1 MAEYIGSVK
10 KDDTDMLETT
20 FVQDGD
26 IRQMVVAP
34 KGTSVEELKKLARKQ
49 KLAPLYSPEYTKA
62 LNTALARRR
71 DPLPEPRPINFRDWR
86 PKKEEETNPIVTF
99 GKSAI
104 NQVSELTVG
113 TASMLY
119 AYGNEAGAQ
128 LAQDLHGEEL
138 SDEAREKWRK
148 EIEEIGR
155 KGWEKS
161 RAVKDM
167 FQFDNTPGE
176 SETAQNAGSLITPYL
191 LMGLGYLA
199 TGGVAPL
206 VALYGTSSGLGTI
219 ENARLK
225 GDTPKRALMRGVASG
240 FAEAGLER
248 VGANVMISS
257 ITNKR
262 LYPLMNRFVFPAW
275 GGVVQ
280 EGLQT
285 AKDMAINYDLEPVTA
300 DEALDQILT
309 ASMWGAFGELAG
321 TQIGYMRNREMIR
334 RSVEEKAL
342 AAGHDAKTA
351 KKIARAATPSV
362 NELAGD
368 ITETLRENNEQ
379 LEKFTFEQM
388 EEYEKSIELA
398 RNLPTEDAAAEV
410 QFYDGVKSVI
420 LKSGIDE
427 NEARRQA
434 SYWSLMVKNDYELA
448 KENGA
453 YQGNMAEF
461 QRDWLNL
468 NIANRTNV
476 RTVKIGNRVV
486 ETSAAMTEEEINEA
500 WQERNAERQMTAE
513 ERYREESQRGVL
525 FSKENLTTREDGYSI
540 ADDNEVV
547 DVVNIPD
554 NAVPDFKT
562 KTELRNWLIGK
573 FEEIGN
579 ITIESTGA
587 NVDFNKTAAQK
598 VVKNARN
605 RTNNIA
611 YPEIEK
617 IVSGAK
623 YSGFRSADEKHKG
636 KVRGQDVYHS
646 GVVYKGKPYSVE
658 FYVDVPLNAGAT
670 DNFAGNKI
678 RQIRIEPA
686 DTQVT
691 SESQNSF
698 AQAYGSIHNI
708 SLAVLRGKVNPARQK
723 NGKLFSKAYVSMK
736 QPLQGEYLDAE
747 RFEGTGE
754 GIMAHGW
761 GNYLLKDRVTNKVR
775 YFNRFNQQSV
785 TYQGKLVD
793 NLHKDGAIEKYANLL
808 EYYHGDKETVGE
820 EIEST
825 LRIANMHIEDAKR
838 KIEAYDGQ
846 LSEDRKKE
854 AKKRAE
860 KAQSYGDLGVSA
872 NMVFGEANT
881 FELYTDALWTLQQTE
896 RTKTLFEQM
905 QKLNPDDFEV
915 QNTAAQYEAEVPEDD
930 VLLDEQKPLSEQSDF
945 VKSILEKMN
954 KDSSA
959 KGFLDS
965 LRTFKTDED
974 IDGEDIYQKIAK
986 YMDEFILDADGNVA
1000 EYNDPFKQAS
1010 LLLAE
1015 NGIKGIKYDGKVDGE
1030 GYVIFDGKDV
1040 TDYNRL
1046 LSSRGETVQGTY
1058 DPSERLIE
1066 LFADAKPDTLTHELS
1081 HHFFQN
1087 HFRVA
1092 QEYGFSDYDR
1102 GVMKWLSKRGKH
1114 DITGFADMQDQDWE
1128 NLTEAFI
1135 RYLNTDTAP
1144 TIATRGLFQKAKEW
1158 VLGVYDDNRDYAS
1171 NEVKDFF
1178 DALVS
1183 REGTIPNLDNI
1194 IKNKADFEESIKQAL
1209 RGESATFRGM
1219 NRGELRKLRQATHTR
1234 VRRPG
1239 RTLEQELR
1247 ALGYRVDAVN
1257 RTLADEKGVVDDA
1270 RLAEILQEMGVLDNV
1285 DTETYEQTDALSAK
1299 MQDILANAATTY
1311 SPREAKIQQERDA
1324 SIRNQAEAQRF
1335 IDELLQNN
1343 QLGIKTIEEL
1353 DELLAK
1359 VVSKPDDV
1367 DIVKVNRNAIKYL
1380 QAKTAEMNKDYRE
1393 AIRQIRQ
1400 EEKVR
1405 RETQYQLQNR
1415 MKNFIRS
1422 LPVTGDHKASL
1433 MGNIQRVKDAES
1445 FEAVL
1450 NDVRR
1455 RAAGYIEQE
1464 QKQLNRR
1471 NIEETIKSTKPTKFR
1486 KQRYTYEDNKFFA
1499 ELRDI
1504 LKMSR
1509 AEALRAQEA
1518 FAGQIGLARADGEV
1532 PLGINISEYDRLK
1545 NLLYYYKI
1553 NGAESSLVALQD
1565 LATSLEELKAAAADK
1580 RLDEDTLKSEVRKK
1594 DKDELLEGINKYK
1607 ASNIFARGMAKIGT
1621 IRSAMSEYFG
1631 KEMADKWNLEPAF
1644 ERVNIFMRSRIKP
1657 VMDSAREIYG
1667 AAKASD
1673 FLNLMQNKSQKEFEL
1688 TDNDGDYD
1696 KLSIMDIADIYIGM
1710 KDPNTRANYYAAYEK
1725 FDDTM
1730 PTDRGQL
1737 RAAIETMSDEQLRE
1751 HMLTNNLGTLLSYLS
1766 EQDMRFADMVQEE
1779 VGSMWELEN
1788 EIFVKLYGIDL
1799 PQNRNYFPRTSKNA
1813 QDYDVM
1819 ENLRVRGQ
1827 TPGFF
1832 KERAS
1837 TVTPRPKNIWT
1848 KYQEYVTSVGYVQ
1861 NVALKYKDLHSL
1873 MTDKAIRGAIVKKYG
1888 EDSYR
1893 AFMANLDD
1901 LSIKGAVKTY
1911 NEVGRTMQ
1919 KLLNNLVSGTVAL
1932 NVPMAFKQLPAAL
1945 NYSVNMPKTEFIKNF
1960 LYAATHPAEVKRVM
1974 DSYVGDFLKTRYE
1987 QGSQSDAIGRAMA
2000 EADSLV
2006 NSKFGL
2012 AGFSH
2017 NWRQLATTPIRFAD
2031 IFAIYWGGYAKL
2043 KYNIDRGLA
2052 PEKIRED
2059 FIDETLSNQA
2069 AGNPATLA
2077 KFQREQSLR
2086 FFTAFRNVP
2095 AQYMRLIT
2103 TTMTQWRRGEISD
2116 ARFFSNIGNY
2126 VFVQPA
2132 LYIWL
2137 GWLVKSFLYGDDDDE
2152 WFDGMM
2158 TEMALS
2164 PIAGLP
2170 IIADLASF
2178 GLDKAESAL
2187 TGKSPEP
2194 WDALQVFGVDT
2205 LNKLM
2210 WKLVKDDKT
2219 GWDWAEIAASV
2230 IDVGTGAGLGTA
2242 VRTVKKL
2249 SD

>member
-1 MAEYIGSVK
+1 MEQAAEMG
-10 KDDTDMLETT
+10 DF
-20 FVQDGD
+20 FVVDYD
-26 IRQMVVAP
+26 INVQAP
-34 KGTSVEELKKLARKQ
+34 KDWNKSQIKFYAKKLNNSLTPEQKAVYRKKNIPFDERYAVPDYIMPGEIASVP
-49 KLAPLYSPEYTKA
+49 KLEQSIIKRINHENYKRKGKNTNWFSTLYKSGWNQTVDIATGAYNFIRETPE
-62 LNTALARRR
+62 
-71 DPLPEPRPINFRDWR
+71 
-86 PKKEEETNPIVTF
+86 
-99 GKSAI
+99 AI
-104 NQVSELTVG
+104 G
-113 TASMLY
+113 
-119 AYGNEAGAQ
+119 AGAAW
-128 LAQDLHGEEL
+128 LEYADDLTPK
-138 SDEAREKWRK
+138 SREKWK
-148 EIEEIGR
+148 
-155 KGWEKS
+155 
-161 RAVKDM
+161 KDLATETINRIKKRGNAANEYK
-167 FQFDNTPGE
+167 FQLNPYE
-176 SETAQNAGSLITPYL
+176 SESAQSMGSLAPTLFATGIAGLSVLLRGGSLSAALRANLPVAEFFGLSSANEMYTQVLENGGSIVDAYLRANATGISEAALEQFGLMSFNRFYKRKHFPFLLLAAGS
-191 LMGLGYLA
+191 
-199 TGGVAPL
+199 
-206 VALYGTSSGLGTI
+206 S
-219 ENARLK
+219 
-225 GDTPKRALMRGVASG
+225 
-240 FAEAGLER
+240 
-248 VGANVMISS
+248 
-257 ITNKR
+257 
-262 LYPLMNRFVFPAW
+262 
-275 GGVVQ
+275 
-280 EGLQT
+280 EGLQEGAQST
-285 AKDMAINYDLEPVTA
+285 KDIFVGGKYDVRTA
-300 DEALDQILT
+300 DQKLDDVFDSAWYGAIGGITFGLGGAVGTNRFLSMREKVYNAAIEAGKDPET
-309 ASMWGAFGELAG
+309 ALKLAQGA
-321 TQIGYMRNREMIR
+321 
-334 RSVEEKAL
+334 V
-342 AAGHDAKTA
+342 
-351 KKIARAATPSV
+351 P
-362 NELAGD
+362 
-368 ITETLRENNEQ
+368 TEG
-379 LEKFTFEQM
+379 KV
-388 EEYEKSIELA
+388 
-398 RNLPTEDAAAEV
+398 TEDAAEFLNEMFDIVPQYTSEQLEEMEQSLNLARDLDNEDAIAEV
-410 QFYDGVKSVI
+410 EFYENIRKALRPANVSDNEKRRVALTTSLTLRMRYEALKEMGTHTGGLAALIEKYYPQFSVRD
-420 LKSGIDE
+420 KKDT
-427 NEARRQA
+427 QA
-434 SYWSLMVKNDYELA
+434 
-448 KENGA
+448 
-453 YQGNMAEF
+453 
-461 QRDWLNL
+461 
-468 NIANRTNV
+468 V
-476 RTVKIGNRVV
+476 RIGDRVV
-486 ETSAAMTEEEINEA
+486 EIPAAMTEEEINKA

-513 ERYREESQRGVL
+513 ERE
-525 FSKENLTTREDGYSI
+525 F
-540 ADDNEVV
+540 
-547 DVVNIPD
+547 
-554 NAVPDFKT
+554 
-562 KTELRNWLIGK
+562 
-573 FEEIGN
+573 FEERP
-579 ITIESTGA
+579 S
-587 NVDFNKTAAQK
+587 
-598 VVKNARN
+598 R
-605 RTNNIA
+605 
-611 YPEIEK
+611 
-617 IVSGAK
+617 
-623 YSGFRSADEKHKG
+623 
-636 KVRGQDVYHS
+636 
-646 GVVYKGKPYSVE
+646 
-658 FYVDVPLNAGAT
+658 
-670 DNFAGNKI
+670 
-678 RQIRIEPA
+678 
-686 DTQVT
+686 
-691 SESQNSF
+691 
-698 AQAYGSIHNI
+698 
-708 SLAVLRGKVNPARQK
+708 
-723 NGKLFSKAYVSMK
+723 KLFSLGDGKV
-736 QPLQGEYLDAE
+736 DFAE
-747 RFEGTGE
+747 FR
-754 GIMAHGW
+754 
-761 GNYLLKDRVTNKVR
+761 GNPE
-775 YFNRFNQQSV
+775 
-785 TYQGKLVD
+785 
-793 NLHKDGAIEKYANLL
+793 GAIEKLL
-808 EYYHGDKETVGE
+808 REKNGYVSGAIYKEGIGDIDFIYGEPGKNGYGLAHIIERRNQQGINGEEFVREIPEIIRTGSVYNVLGQSGRKFILSNDKEALIRLDWDGEQRNWLLTAYMKENGALPVGLT
-820 EIEST
+820 S
-825 LRIANMHIEDAKR
+825 
-838 KIEAYDGQ
+838 GQ
-846 LSEDRKKE
+846 T
-854 AKKRAE
+854 
-860 KAQSYGDLGVSA
+860 Y
-872 NMVFGEANT
+872 
-881 FELYTDALWTLQQTE
+881 
-896 RTKTLFEQM
+896 
-905 QKLNPDDFEV
+905 
-915 QNTAAQYEAEVPEDD
+915 
-930 VLLDEQKPLSEQSDF
+930 LDEQTPSSNSISINNISSDTEN
-945 VKSILEKMN
+945 VNN
-954 KDSSA
+954 KLFS
-959 KGFLDS
+959 
-965 LRTFKTDED
+965 T
-974 IDGEDIYQKIAK
+974 
-986 YMDEFILDADGNVA
+986 
-1000 EYNDPFKQAS
+1000 
-1010 LLLAE
+1010 
-1015 NGIKGIKYDGKVDGE
+1015 
-1030 GYVIFDGKDV
+1030 
-1040 TDYNRL
+1040 
-1046 LSSRGETVQGTY
+1046 GETVQGTY

-1066 LFADAKPDTLTHELS
+1066 LFADAKPDTLMHEVS
-1081 HHFFQN
+1081 HYFFQGY
-1087 HFRVA
+1087 FRMA
-1092 QEYGFSDYDR
+1092 EDYGYSEYDR
-1102 GVMKWLSKRGKH
+1102 GVMKWLSKQGKH

-1128 NLTEAFI
+1128 NLTEAWL
-1135 RYLNTDTAP
+1135 RYLNTGNAP
-1144 TIATRGLFQKAKEW
+1144 TIATRGIFQKAKEW
-1158 VLGVYDDNRDYAS
+1158 VLNVFEINRDYAS

-1257 RTLADEKGVVDDA
+1257 RTLVDEKGVVDDA

-1299 MQDILANAATTY
+1299 MQDILANAATIY

-1422 LPVTGDHKASL
+1422 LPVTGDHKVSL

-1509 AEALRAQEA
+1509 AEALAAQEA

-1553 NGAESSLVALQD
+1553 NGAESSLAALQD

-1932 NVPMAFKQLPAAL
+1932 NVPMAFKQLSAAL

-2137 GWLVKSFLYGDDDDE
+2137 GWLVKSFLYRDDDDE

>member
-1 MAEYIGSVK
+1 MNITGSRQENVSAIVPENITGSGKAPDEVKKKSVYVAETGSLVFVPEDYTPAQQTAAARREEFEQINEFLSKESFWNRYVAAPTATFVKSAANQASDLSIGSLSR
-10 KDDTDMLETT
+10 LEAWAENAGAEIAYDKARQQGMDYPQALLQLRKETIERNRRLADKAK
-20 FVQDGD
+20 FD
-26 IRQMVVAP
+26 IAEGESEVAQNL
-34 KGTSVEELKKLARKQ
+34 GSGAVSIGSMFLAWGLGNKKLALD
-49 KLAPLYSPEYTKA
+49 LAK
-62 LNTALARRR
+62 
-71 DPLPEPRPINFRDWR
+71 
-86 PKKEEETNPIVTF
+86 TF
-99 GKSAI
+99 GLSSGTSMYENLTMAGAPFDTATYRGAAAG
-104 NQVSELTVG
+104 VSEYALEKIGFEWVTNRIVNER
-113 TASMLY
+113 LY
-119 AYGNEAGAQ
+119 PITKRFIEPMAAGSVQ
-128 LAQDLHGEEL
+128 
-138 SDEAREKWRK
+138 
-148 EIEEIGR
+148 
-155 KGWEKS
+155 
-161 RAVKDM
+161 
-167 FQFDNTPGE
+167 
-176 SETAQNAGSLITPYL
+176 ETAQEGKDILLEQGYVESTPDENFDR
-191 LMGLGYLA
+191 LA
-199 TGGVAPL
+199 TA
-206 VALYGTSSGLGTI
+206 AIYGAI
-219 ENARLK
+219 
-225 GDTPKRALMRGVASG
+225 
-240 FAEAGLER
+240 LETA
-248 VGANVMISS
+248 GANVGYEL
-257 ITNKR
+257 R
-262 LYPLMNRFVFPAW
+262 RR
-275 GGVVQ
+275 
-280 EGLQT
+280 GLRKNLEQ
-285 AKDMAINYDLEPVTA
+285 AAIKDGYDT
-300 DEALDQILT
+300 
-309 ASMWGAFGELAG
+309 
-321 TQIGYMRNREMIR
+321 
-334 RSVEEKAL
+334 
-342 AAGHDAKTA
+342 KTA
-351 KKIARAATPSV
+351 AKLAKAATPST
-362 NELAGD
+362 NEMLN
-368 ITETLRENNEQ
+368 ILRQQETQMLDGM
-379 LEKFTFEQM
+379 EKFTPEQM
-388 EEYEKSIELA
+388 AEYEKSIELA

-476 RTVKIGNRVV
+476 RAVKIGNRVV

-579 ITIESTGA
+579 
-587 NVDFNKTAAQK
+587 
-598 VVKNARN
+598 
-605 RTNNIA
+605 
-611 YPEIEK
+611 
-617 IVSGAK
+617 
-623 YSGFRSADEKHKG
+623 
-636 KVRGQDVYHS
+636 
-646 GVVYKGKPYSVE
+646 
-658 FYVDVPLNAGAT
+658 
-670 DNFAGNKI
+670 
-678 RQIRIEPA
+678 
-686 DTQVT
+686 
-691 SESQNSF
+691 
-698 AQAYGSIHNI
+698 
-708 SLAVLRGKVNPARQK
+708 
-723 NGKLFSKAYVSMK
+723 
-736 QPLQGEYLDAE
+736 
-747 RFEGTGE
+747 
-754 GIMAHGW
+754 
-761 GNYLLKDRVTNKVR
+761 
-775 YFNRFNQQSV
+775 
-785 TYQGKLVD
+785 
-793 NLHKDGAIEKYANLL
+793 
-808 EYYHGDKETVGE
+808 
-820 EIEST
+820 
-825 LRIANMHIEDAKR
+825 
-838 KIEAYDGQ
+838 
-846 LSEDRKKE
+846 
-854 AKKRAE
+854 
-860 KAQSYGDLGVSA
+860 
-872 NMVFGEANT
+872 
-881 FELYTDALWTLQQTE
+881 
-896 RTKTLFEQM
+896 
-905 QKLNPDDFEV
+905 
-915 QNTAAQYEAEVPEDD
+915 
-930 VLLDEQKPLSEQSDF
+930 
-945 VKSILEKMN
+945 
-954 KDSSA
+954 
-959 KGFLDS
+959 
-965 LRTFKTDED
+965 
-974 IDGEDIYQKIAK
+974 
-986 YMDEFILDADGNVA
+986 
-1000 EYNDPFKQAS
+1000 
-1010 LLLAE
+1010 
-1015 NGIKGIKYDGKVDGE
+1015 
-1030 GYVIFDGKDV
+1030 
-1040 TDYNRL
+1040 
-1046 LSSRGETVQGTY
+1046 
-1058 DPSERLIE
+1058 
-1066 LFADAKPDTLTHELS
+1066 
-1081 HHFFQN
+1081 
-1087 HFRVA
+1087 
-1092 QEYGFSDYDR
+1092 
-1102 GVMKWLSKRGKH
+1102 
-1114 DITGFADMQDQDWE
+1114 
-1128 NLTEAFI
+1128 I

-1270 RLAEILQEMGVLDNV
+1270 RLAEILQEMSVLDNV

-1455 RAAGYIEQE
+1455 RATGYIEQE

-1509 AEALRAQEA
+1509 TEALRAQEE
-1518 FAGQIGLARADGEV
+1518 FAKQIGLDRADGDV

-1553 NGAESSLVALQD
+1553 NGAESSLAALQD

-2137 GWLVKSFLYGDDDDE
+2137 GWLVKSFLYGDDGDE

>member
-388 EEYEKSIELA
+388 EEYEKSLELT

-410 QFYDGVKSVI
+410 QFYDGLKNVI
-420 LKSGIDE
+420 LKGGIEE

-434 SYWSLMVKNDYELA
+434 AYWSLMVKNDYELA
-448 KENGA
+448 KESGA
-453 YQGNMAEF
+453 HQGNMAEF
-461 QRDWLNL
+461 QRKWIV
-468 NIANRTNV
+468 NIANRKNT
-476 RTVKIGNRVV
+476 RAVKAGNRVV
-486 ETSAAMTEEEINEA
+486 ETPVRMTEDEISEA
-500 WQERNAERQMTAE
+500 WAARQQERQMTDE
-513 ERYREESQRGVL
+513 ER
-525 FSKENLTTREDGYSI
+525 
-540 ADDNEVV
+540 
-547 DVVNIPD
+547 
-554 NAVPDFKT
+554 
-562 KTELRNWLIGK
+562 
-573 FEEIGN
+573 
-579 ITIESTGA
+579 
-587 NVDFNKTAAQK
+587 
-598 VVKNARN
+598 
-605 RTNNIA
+605 
-611 YPEIEK
+611 
-617 IVSGAK
+617 
-623 YSGFRSADEKHKG
+623 
-636 KVRGQDVYHS
+636 
-646 GVVYKGKPYSVE
+646 E
-658 FYVDVPLNAGAT
+658 F
-670 DNFAGNKI
+670 FAE
-678 RQIRIEPA
+678 RPSR
-686 DTQVT
+686 
-691 SESQNSF
+691 
-698 AQAYGSIHNI
+698 
-708 SLAVLRGKVNPARQK
+708 
-723 NGKLFSKAYVSMK
+723 KLFSLGDRQTDFTEFK
-736 QPLQGEYLDAE
+736 
-747 RFEGTGE
+747 
-754 GIMAHGW
+754 
-761 GNYLLKDRVTNKVR
+761 GNPE
-775 YFNRFNQQSV
+775 
-785 TYQGKLVD
+785 
-793 NLHKDGAIEKYANLL
+793 GAIEKLL
-808 EYYHGDKETVGE
+808 QEKNGYVSGAVYKEGIGDIDFIYGQPGKNGYGLAHIIERRNQQGISGE
-820 EIEST
+820 EFVREIPKIIRNGSVYNVLGQEG
-825 LRIANMHIEDAKR
+825 R
-838 KIEAYDGQ
+838 KFI
-846 LSEDRKKE
+846 LSDNKE
-854 AKKRAE
+854 ALIRLDWDGEKRNWLLTAYMKE
-860 KAQSYGDLGVSA
+860 SG
-872 NMVFGEANT
+872 
-881 FELYTDALWTLQQTE
+881 ALPVGLTSGQNYLNEQTPSSNSTSRGNISSE
-896 RTKTLFEQM
+896 I
-905 QKLNPDDFEV
+905 
-915 QNTAAQYEAEVPEDD
+915 DD
-930 VLLDEQKPLSEQSDF
+930 VN
-945 VKSILEKMN
+945 N
-954 KDSSA
+954 KLFSA
-959 KGFLDS
+959 GD
-965 LRTFKTDED
+965 T
-974 IDGEDIYQKIAK
+974 
-986 YMDEFILDADGNVA
+986 V
-1000 EYNDPFKQAS
+1000 
-1010 LLLAE
+1010 
-1015 NGIKGIKYDGKVDGE
+1015 
-1030 GYVIFDGKDV
+1030 
-1040 TDYNRL
+1040 
-1046 LSSRGETVQGTY
+1046 RGAY

-1081 HHFFQN
+1081 HHFFMN

-1092 QEYGFSDYDR
+1092 QEYGFSEYDR
-1102 GVMKWLSKRGKH
+1102 GVMKWLSKQGKH
-1114 DITGFADMQDQDWE
+1114 EINGFADMQDQDWE

-1135 RYLNTDTAP
+1135 RYLNTGNAP
-1144 TIATRGLFQKAKEW
+1144 TIATRGIFQKAKEW
-1158 VLGVYDDNRDYAS
+1158 VLGVYDINRDYAS

-1183 REGTIPNLDNI
+1183 REGEIPNIDNI
-1194 IKNKADFEESIKQAL
+1194 IQNKADFEEAAKRAL
-1209 RGESATFRGM
+1209 RGEGATFRGQSIKDI
-1219 NRGELRKLRQATHTR
+1219 RALRKAINTR

-1239 RTLEQELR
+1239 KTLAQELR
-1247 ALGYRVDAVN
+1247 ALGYRIDNVN
-1257 RTLADEKGVVDDA
+1257 RTLVDEKGVVEDA
-1270 RLAEILQEMGVLDNV
+1270 RLAEILQELGVLDNV
-1285 DTETYEQTDALSAK
+1285 ATETYEQTEALSSK
-1299 MQDILANAATTY
+1299 MQEILSNADTTY
-1311 SPREAKIQQERDA
+1311 SPREARIRQERETSVA
-1324 SIRNQAEAQRF
+1324 NQAKAQQF
-1335 IDELLQNN
+1335 IDELLKDN

-1353 DELLAK
+1353 DEMLARIL
-1359 VVSKPDDV
+1359 SKPDNT
-1367 DIVKVNRNAIKYL
+1367 DIVKVNRDAIKYL
-1380 QAKTAEMNKDYRE
+1380 QAKNAEMNKNYRE
-1393 AIRQIRQ
+1393 AIRQVKQ
-1400 EEKVR
+1400 AEKVR
-1405 RETQYQLQNR
+1405 RETQYQLQSR
-1415 MKNFIRS
+1415 IKDFIRG
-1422 LPVTGDHKASL
+1422 LPVTGDHKAAL
-1433 MGNIQRVKDAES
+1433 MGNIQRVKDADS
-1445 FEAVL
+1445 FEKVL
-1450 NDVRR
+1450 ADVRT

-1486 KQRYTYEDNKFFA
+1486 KQRYTYEDNTFFA
-1499 ELRDI
+1499 EMRDI
-1504 LKMSR
+1504 LKMSQEESR
-1509 AEALRAQEA
+1509 AAQEA
-1518 FAGQIGLARADGEV
+1518 FAGQIGLQRADNDNT
-1532 PLGINISEYDRLK
+1532 PLDMNISEYDRLK

-1553 NGAESSLVALQD
+1553 NGAESSLTALQD
-1565 LATSLEELKAAAADK
+1565 LATSLEELKAEAMTK

>member
-1 MAEYIGSVK
+1 MNITGSRQENVSAIVPENITGSGKAPDEVKKKSVYVAETGSLVFVPEDYTPAQQTAAARREEFEQINEFLSKESFWNRYVAAPTATFVKSAANQASDLSIGSLSR
-10 KDDTDMLETT
+10 LEAWAENAGAEIAYDKARQQGMDYPQALLQLRKETIERNRRLADKAK
-20 FVQDGD
+20 FD
-26 IRQMVVAP
+26 IAEGESEVAQNL
-34 KGTSVEELKKLARKQ
+34 GSGAVSIGSMFLAWGLGNKKLALD
-49 KLAPLYSPEYTKA
+49 LAK
-62 LNTALARRR
+62 
-71 DPLPEPRPINFRDWR
+71 
-86 PKKEEETNPIVTF
+86 TF
-99 GKSAI
+99 GLSSGTSMYENLTMAGAPFDTATYRGAAAG
-104 NQVSELTVG
+104 VSEYALEKIGFEWVTNRIVNER
-113 TASMLY
+113 LY
-119 AYGNEAGAQ
+119 PITKRFIEPMAAGSVQ
-128 LAQDLHGEEL
+128 
-138 SDEAREKWRK
+138 
-148 EIEEIGR
+148 
-155 KGWEKS
+155 
-161 RAVKDM
+161 
-167 FQFDNTPGE
+167 
-176 SETAQNAGSLITPYL
+176 ETAQEGKDILLEQGYVESTPDENFDR
-191 LMGLGYLA
+191 LA
-199 TGGVAPL
+199 TA
-206 VALYGTSSGLGTI
+206 AIYGAI
-219 ENARLK
+219 
-225 GDTPKRALMRGVASG
+225 
-240 FAEAGLER
+240 LETA
-248 VGANVMISS
+248 GANVGYEL
-257 ITNKR
+257 R
-262 LYPLMNRFVFPAW
+262 RR
-275 GGVVQ
+275 
-280 EGLQT
+280 GLRKNLEQ
-285 AKDMAINYDLEPVTA
+285 AAIKDGYDT
-300 DEALDQILT
+300 
-309 ASMWGAFGELAG
+309 
-321 TQIGYMRNREMIR
+321 
-334 RSVEEKAL
+334 
-342 AAGHDAKTA
+342 KTA
-351 KKIARAATPSV
+351 AKLAKAATPST
-362 NELAGD
+362 NEMLN
-368 ITETLRENNEQ
+368 ILRQQETQMLDGM
-379 LEKFTFEQM
+379 EKFTPEQM
-388 EEYEKSIELA
+388 SEYEKSIELA

-476 RTVKIGNRVV
+476 RAVKIGNRVV
-486 ETSAAMTEEEINEA
+486 ETPAVMTEDEINEA

-513 ERYREESQRGVL
+513 DRE
-525 FSKENLTTREDGYSI
+525 F
-540 ADDNEVV
+540 
-547 DVVNIPD
+547 
-554 NAVPDFKT
+554 
-562 KTELRNWLIGK
+562 
-573 FEEIGN
+573 FEERP
-579 ITIESTGA
+579 S
-587 NVDFNKTAAQK
+587 
-598 VVKNARN
+598 R
-605 RTNNIA
+605 
-611 YPEIEK
+611 
-617 IVSGAK
+617 
-623 YSGFRSADEKHKG
+623 
-636 KVRGQDVYHS
+636 
-646 GVVYKGKPYSVE
+646 
-658 FYVDVPLNAGAT
+658 
-670 DNFAGNKI
+670 
-678 RQIRIEPA
+678 
-686 DTQVT
+686 
-691 SESQNSF
+691 
-698 AQAYGSIHNI
+698 
-708 SLAVLRGKVNPARQK
+708 
-723 NGKLFSKAYVSMK
+723 KLFS
-736 QPLQGEYLDAE
+736 
-747 RFEGTGE
+747 
-754 GIMAHGW
+754 
-761 GNYLLKDRVTNKVR
+761 
-775 YFNRFNQQSV
+775 
-785 TYQGKLVD
+785 
-793 NLHKDGAIEKYANLL
+793 
-808 EYYHGDKETVGE
+808 
-820 EIEST
+820 
-825 LRIANMHIEDAKR
+825 
-838 KIEAYDGQ
+838 
-846 LSEDRKKE
+846 
-854 AKKRAE
+854 
-860 KAQSYGDLGVSA
+860 LG
-872 NMVFGEANT
+872 
-881 FELYTDALWTLQQTE
+881 
-896 RTKTLFEQM
+896 
-905 QKLNPDDFEV
+905 
-915 QNTAAQYEAEVPEDD
+915 
-930 VLLDEQKPLSEQSDF
+930 
-945 VKSILEKMN
+945 
-954 KDSSA
+954 
-959 KGFLDS
+959 
-965 LRTFKTDED
+965 
-974 IDGEDIYQKIAK
+974 
-986 YMDEFILDADGNVA
+986 
-1000 EYNDPFKQAS
+1000 
-1010 LLLAE
+1010 
-1015 NGIKGIKYDGKVDGE
+1015 DGKVDFAEFRGNPE
-1030 GYVIFDGKDV
+1030 GAIEQLLREKNGYVSGAIYKEGIGDIDFIYGEPGKNGYGLAHIIERRNQQGINGEEFVREIPEIIRTGSVYNVLGQSGRKFILSNDKEALIRLDWDGEQR
-1040 TDYNRL
+1040 NWL
-1046 LSSRGETVQGTY
+1046 LTAYMKENGALPVGLTSGQTYLDEQTPSSNSISINNISSDTENVNNKLFSTGETVQGTY

-1092 QEYGFSDYDR
+1092 QEYGFSKYDR
-1102 GVMKWLSKRGKH
+1102 GVMDWLSRKGKH
-1114 DITGFADMQDQDWE
+1114 KIKGFADMQDQDWE

-1509 AEALRAQEA
+1509 AEALAAQEA

-1553 NGAESSLVALQD
+1553 KGAESSLAALQD

-1657 VMDSAREIYG
+1657 VMDSARKIYG

-1751 HMLTNNLGTLLSYLS
+1751 HMRTNNLGTLLSYLS

-1873 MTDKAIRGAIVKKYG
+1873 MTDKAIRGAVVKKYG
-1888 EDSYR
+1888 EDAYR

-2006 NSKFGL
+2006 NSKVGL

>member
-1 MAEYIGSVK
+1 MNITGSRQENVSAIVPENITGSGKAPDEVKKKSVYVAETGSLVFVPEDYTPAQQTAAARREEFEQINEFLSKESFWNRYVAAPTATFVKSAANQASDLSIGSLSR
-10 KDDTDMLETT
+10 LEAWAENAGAEIAYDKARQQGMDYPQALLQLRKETIERNRRLADKAK
-20 FVQDGD
+20 FD
-26 IRQMVVAP
+26 IAEGESEVAQNL
-34 KGTSVEELKKLARKQ
+34 GSGAVSIGSMFLAWGLGNKKLALD
-49 KLAPLYSPEYTKA
+49 LAK
-62 LNTALARRR
+62 
-71 DPLPEPRPINFRDWR
+71 
-86 PKKEEETNPIVTF
+86 TF
-99 GKSAI
+99 GLSSGTSMYENLTMAGAPFDTATYRGAAAG
-104 NQVSELTVG
+104 VSEYALEKIGFEWVTNRIVNER
-113 TASMLY
+113 LY
-119 AYGNEAGAQ
+119 PITKRFIEPMAAGSVQ
-128 LAQDLHGEEL
+128 
-138 SDEAREKWRK
+138 
-148 EIEEIGR
+148 
-155 KGWEKS
+155 
-161 RAVKDM
+161 
-167 FQFDNTPGE
+167 
-176 SETAQNAGSLITPYL
+176 ETAQEGKDILLEQGYVESTPDENFDR
-191 LMGLGYLA
+191 LA
-199 TGGVAPL
+199 TA
-206 VALYGTSSGLGTI
+206 AIYGAI
-219 ENARLK
+219 
-225 GDTPKRALMRGVASG
+225 
-240 FAEAGLER
+240 LETA
-248 VGANVMISS
+248 GANVGYEL
-257 ITNKR
+257 R
-262 LYPLMNRFVFPAW
+262 RR
-275 GGVVQ
+275 
-280 EGLQT
+280 GLRKNLEQ
-285 AKDMAINYDLEPVTA
+285 AAIKDGYDT
-300 DEALDQILT
+300 
-309 ASMWGAFGELAG
+309 
-321 TQIGYMRNREMIR
+321 
-334 RSVEEKAL
+334 
-342 AAGHDAKTA
+342 KTA
-351 KKIARAATPSV
+351 AKLAKAATPST
-362 NELAGD
+362 NEMLN
-368 ITETLRENNEQ
+368 ILRQQETQMLDRM
-379 LEKFTFEQM
+379 EKFTPEQM
-388 EEYEKSIELA
+388 AEYEKSIELA

-468 NIANRTNV
+468 NIANRANV
-476 RTVKIGNRVV
+476 RAVKIGNRVV
-486 ETSAAMTEEEINEA
+486 ETPAAMTEEEINEA

-513 ERYREESQRGVL
+513 ERE
-525 FSKENLTTREDGYSI
+525 F
-540 ADDNEVV
+540 
-547 DVVNIPD
+547 
-554 NAVPDFKT
+554 
-562 KTELRNWLIGK
+562 
-573 FEEIGN
+573 FEERP
-579 ITIESTGA
+579 S
-587 NVDFNKTAAQK
+587 
-598 VVKNARN
+598 R
-605 RTNNIA
+605 
-611 YPEIEK
+611 
-617 IVSGAK
+617 
-623 YSGFRSADEKHKG
+623 
-636 KVRGQDVYHS
+636 
-646 GVVYKGKPYSVE
+646 
-658 FYVDVPLNAGAT
+658 
-670 DNFAGNKI
+670 
-678 RQIRIEPA
+678 
-686 DTQVT
+686 
-691 SESQNSF
+691 
-698 AQAYGSIHNI
+698 
-708 SLAVLRGKVNPARQK
+708 
-723 NGKLFSKAYVSMK
+723 KLFSLGDGKV
-736 QPLQGEYLDAE
+736 DFAE
-747 RFEGTGE
+747 FR
-754 GIMAHGW
+754 
-761 GNYLLKDRVTNKVR
+761 
-775 YFNRFNQQSV
+775 
-785 TYQGKLVD
+785 GKPE
-793 NLHKDGAIEKYANLL
+793 GAIEKLL
-808 EYYHGDKETVGE
+808 QEKSGYVSGAIYKEGIGDIDFIYGESGKNGYGLAHIIERRNQQGINGEEFVREIPELIKSGNVYTQLNYPGRKYIVSGDKEAAVRLDWNGENRNWLVTAYMKKNKGALVGFR
-820 EIEST
+820 T
-825 LRIANMHIEDAKR
+825 
-838 KIEAYDGQ
+838 YDQ
-846 LSEDRKKE
+846 THVDK
-854 AKKRAE
+854 
-860 KAQSYGDLGVSA
+860 QS
-872 NMVFGEANT
+872 F
-881 FELYTDALWTLQQTE
+881 
-896 RTKTLFEQM
+896 
-905 QKLNPDDFEV
+905 
-915 QNTAAQYEAEVPEDD
+915 
-930 VLLDEQKPLSEQSDF
+930 PLSNSFDTDNISSDTEN
-945 VKSILEKMN
+945 VNN
-954 KDSSA
+954 KLFS
-959 KGFLDS
+959 
-965 LRTFKTDED
+965 T
-974 IDGEDIYQKIAK
+974 
-986 YMDEFILDADGNVA
+986 
-1000 EYNDPFKQAS
+1000 
-1010 LLLAE
+1010 
-1015 NGIKGIKYDGKVDGE
+1015 
-1030 GYVIFDGKDV
+1030 
-1040 TDYNRL
+1040 
-1046 LSSRGETVQGTY
+1046 GETVQGTY

-1509 AEALRAQEA
+1509 AEALAAQEA

-1553 NGAESSLVALQD
+1553 NGAESSLAALQD

-1580 RLDEDTLKSEVRKK
+1580 RLDEDALKSEVRKK

-2043 KYNIDRGLA
+2043 KYNIDRGLT

>member
-1 MAEYIGSVK
+1 MNITGSRQENVSAIVPENITGSGKASDEVKKKSVYVAETGSLVFVPEDYTPAQQTAAARREEFEQINEFLSKESFWNRYVAAPTATFVKSAANQASDLSIGSLSR
-10 KDDTDMLETT
+10 LEAWAENAGAEIAYDKARQQGMDYPQALLQLRKETIERNRRLADKAK
-20 FVQDGD
+20 FD
-26 IRQMVVAP
+26 IAEGESEVAQNL
-34 KGTSVEELKKLARKQ
+34 GSGAVSIGSMFLAWGLGNKKLALD
-49 KLAPLYSPEYTKA
+49 LAK
-62 LNTALARRR
+62 
-71 DPLPEPRPINFRDWR
+71 
-86 PKKEEETNPIVTF
+86 TF
-99 GKSAI
+99 GLSSGTSMYENLTMAGAPFDTATYRGAAAG
-104 NQVSELTVG
+104 VSEYALEKIGFEWVTNRIVNER
-113 TASMLY
+113 LY
-119 AYGNEAGAQ
+119 PITKRFIEPMAAGSVQ
-128 LAQDLHGEEL
+128 
-138 SDEAREKWRK
+138 
-148 EIEEIGR
+148 
-155 KGWEKS
+155 
-161 RAVKDM
+161 
-167 FQFDNTPGE
+167 
-176 SETAQNAGSLITPYL
+176 ETAQEGKDILLEQGYVESTPDENFDR
-191 LMGLGYLA
+191 LA
-199 TGGVAPL
+199 TA
-206 VALYGTSSGLGTI
+206 AIYGAI
-219 ENARLK
+219 
-225 GDTPKRALMRGVASG
+225 
-240 FAEAGLER
+240 LETA
-248 VGANVMISS
+248 GANVGYEL
-257 ITNKR
+257 R
-262 LYPLMNRFVFPAW
+262 RR
-275 GGVVQ
+275 
-280 EGLQT
+280 GLRKNLEQ
-285 AKDMAINYDLEPVTA
+285 AAIKDGYDT
-300 DEALDQILT
+300 
-309 ASMWGAFGELAG
+309 
-321 TQIGYMRNREMIR
+321 
-334 RSVEEKAL
+334 
-342 AAGHDAKTA
+342 KTA
-351 KKIARAATPSV
+351 AKLAKAATPST
-362 NELAGD
+362 NEMLN
-368 ITETLRENNEQ
+368 ILRQQETQMLDRM
-379 LEKFTFEQM
+379 EKFTPEQM
-388 EEYEKSIELA
+388 AEYEKSIELA

-476 RTVKIGNRVV
+476 RAVKIGNRVV
-486 ETSAAMTEEEINEA
+486 ETPAAMTEEEINEA

-513 ERYREESQRGVL
+513 ERE
-525 FSKENLTTREDGYSI
+525 F
-540 ADDNEVV
+540 
-547 DVVNIPD
+547 
-554 NAVPDFKT
+554 
-562 KTELRNWLIGK
+562 
-573 FEEIGN
+573 FEERP
-579 ITIESTGA
+579 S
-587 NVDFNKTAAQK
+587 
-598 VVKNARN
+598 R
-605 RTNNIA
+605 
-611 YPEIEK
+611 
-617 IVSGAK
+617 
-623 YSGFRSADEKHKG
+623 
-636 KVRGQDVYHS
+636 
-646 GVVYKGKPYSVE
+646 
-658 FYVDVPLNAGAT
+658 
-670 DNFAGNKI
+670 
-678 RQIRIEPA
+678 
-686 DTQVT
+686 
-691 SESQNSF
+691 
-698 AQAYGSIHNI
+698 
-708 SLAVLRGKVNPARQK
+708 
-723 NGKLFSKAYVSMK
+723 KLFSLGDGKV
-736 QPLQGEYLDAE
+736 DFAE
-747 RFEGTGE
+747 FR
-754 GIMAHGW
+754 
-761 GNYLLKDRVTNKVR
+761 
-775 YFNRFNQQSV
+775 
-785 TYQGKLVD
+785 GKPE
-793 NLHKDGAIEKYANLL
+793 GAIEKLL
-808 EYYHGDKETVGE
+808 QEKSGYVSGAIYKEGIGDIDFIYGEPGKNGYGLAHIIERRNQQGINGEEFVREIPKIINQGVVYDILGVNDRKYILSSDKETIIRLDLDGE
-820 EIEST
+820 KRNWLLTAYMKKSRALPA
-825 LRIANMHIEDAKR
+825 LRTSS
-838 KIEAYDGQ
+838 GQ
-846 LSEDRKKE
+846 I
-854 AKKRAE
+854 
-860 KAQSYGDLGVSA
+860 Y
-872 NMVFGEANT
+872 
-881 FELYTDALWTLQQTE
+881 
-896 RTKTLFEQM
+896 
-905 QKLNPDDFEV
+905 
-915 QNTAAQYEAEVPEDD
+915 
-930 VLLDEQKPLSEQSDF
+930 LDEPITSSNPASENNISSDTEN
-945 VKSILEKMN
+945 VNN
-954 KDSSA
+954 KLFS
-959 KGFLDS
+959 
-965 LRTFKTDED
+965 T
-974 IDGEDIYQKIAK
+974 
-986 YMDEFILDADGNVA
+986 
-1000 EYNDPFKQAS
+1000 
-1010 LLLAE
+1010 
-1015 NGIKGIKYDGKVDGE
+1015 
-1030 GYVIFDGKDV
+1030 
-1040 TDYNRL
+1040 
-1046 LSSRGETVQGTY
+1046 GETVRGTY

-1257 RTLADEKGVVDDA
+1257 RTLADEKGVVDDV

-1367 DIVKVNRNAIKYL
+1367 DVVKVNRNAIKYL
-1380 QAKTAEMNKDYRE
+1380 QAKTAEMNKDYQE

-1509 AEALRAQEA
+1509 AEALAAQEA

-1553 NGAESSLVALQD
+1553 NGAESSLAALQD

-1819 ENLRVRGQ
+1819 ENLRVRSQ

>member
-388 EEYEKSIELA
+388 EEYEKSLELT

-410 QFYDGVKSVI
+410 QFYDGLKNVI
-420 LKSGIDE
+420 LKGGIEE

-434 SYWSLMVKNDYELA
+434 AYWSLMVKNDYELA
-448 KENGA
+448 KESGT

-468 NIANRTNV
+468 NVANRKNT
-476 RTVKIGNRVV
+476 RAVKAGNRVV
-486 ETSAAMTEEEINEA
+486 ETPVRMTEDEISEA
-500 WQERNAERQMTAE
+500 WAARQQERQMSDE
-513 ERYREESQRGVL
+513 EREFFAERPSRKL
-525 FSKENLTTREDGYSI
+525 FSLGDRQTDFTEFRGNPEGAIEKLLQEKNGYVSGAVYKEGIGDIDFIYGQPGKNGYGLAHIIERRNQQGINGEEFVRE
-540 ADDNEVV
+540 
-547 DVVNIPD
+547 IPELIKSGNVYTQLNYPGRKYIVSGD
-554 NAVPDFKT
+554 KEAAVRLDWNG
-562 KTELRNWLIGK
+562 ENRNWLVTAYMK
-573 FEEIGN
+573 KN
-579 ITIESTGA
+579 KGA
-587 NVDFNKTAAQK
+587 LV
-598 VVKNARN
+598 
-605 RTNNIA
+605 
-611 YPEIEK
+611 
-617 IVSGAK
+617 
-623 YSGFRSADEKHKG
+623 GFRTYDQTRVDE
-636 KVRGQDVYHS
+636 QS
-646 GVVYKGKPYSVE
+646 FPS
-658 FYVDVPLNAGAT
+658 
-670 DNFAGNKI
+670 
-678 RQIRIEPA
+678 
-686 DTQVT
+686 
-691 SESQNSF
+691 SNSF
-698 AQAYGSIHNI
+698 DTENI
-708 SLAVLRGKVNPARQK
+708 SSDMNNVKEKG
-723 NGKLFSKAYVSMK
+723 GKLFSKEAKTDINTPEFKAWFGDSKVVDESGK
-736 QPLQGEYLDAE
+736 PL
-747 RFEGTGE
+747 
-754 GIMAHGW
+754 
-761 GNYLLKDRVTNKVR
+761 VV
-775 YFNRFNQQSV
+775 
-785 TYQGKLVD
+785 
-793 NLHKDGAIEKYANLL
+793 
-808 EYYHGDKETVGE
+808 YHGTNADFDTFDRGKASSAYGSKYGFYFANKEVAEDYGDVKPFYLAMKKPYE
-820 EIEST
+820 VDVENEINE
-825 LRIANMHIEDAKR
+825 LLFD
-838 KIEAYDGQ
+838 YDG
-846 LSEDRKKE
+846 DV
-854 AKKRAE
+854 A
-860 KAQSYGDLGVSA
+860 
-872 NMVFGEANT
+872 
-881 FELYTDALWTLQQTE
+881 
-896 RTKTLFEQM
+896 
-905 QKLNPDDFEV
+905 
-915 QNTAAQYEAEVPEDD
+915 EAE
-930 VLLDEQKPLSEQSDF
+930 
-945 VKSILEKMN
+945 
-954 KDSSA
+954 
-959 KGFLDS
+959 
-965 LRTFKTDED
+965 
-974 IDGEDIYQKIAK
+974 
-986 YMDEFILDADGNVA
+986 ADG
-1000 EYNDPFKQAS
+1000 YRIS
-1010 LLLAE
+1010 HW
-1015 NGIKGIKYDGKVDGE
+1015 
-1030 GYVIFDGKDV
+1030 
-1040 TDYNRL
+1040 
-1046 LSSRGETVQGTY
+1046 RGETREDFEATDSATSYLDDNYDDIFARAEENGADGIIVRGTDGSFDYVVFEPNQIKSVYNQGTWNAGNDNIYYSRTGETVRGAY

-1066 LFADAKPDTLTHELS
+1066 LFADARPDTLTHELS
-1081 HHFFQN
+1081 HHFFMN

-1092 QEYGFSDYDR
+1092 QEYGFSKYDR
-1102 GVMKWLSKRGKH
+1102 GVMEWLSRKGKH
-1114 DITGFADMQDQDWE
+1114 KIKGFADMQDQDWE

-1135 RYLNTDTAP
+1135 RYLNTGNAP
-1144 TIATRGLFQKAKEW
+1144 TIATRGIFQKAKEW
-1158 VLGVYDDNRDYAS
+1158 VLGVYDINRDYAS
-1171 NEVKDFF
+1171 SEVKDFF

-1183 REGTIPNLDNI
+1183 REGEIPNIDNI
-1194 IKNKADFEESIKQAL
+1194 IQNKADFEEAAKRAL
-1209 RGESATFRGM
+1209 RGEGATFRGQSIKDI
-1219 NRGELRKLRQATHTR
+1219 RALRKAINTR

-1239 RTLEQELR
+1239 KTLAQELR
-1247 ALGYRVDAVN
+1247 ALGYRIDNVN
-1257 RTLADEKGVVDDA
+1257 RTLVDEKGVVEDA
-1270 RLAEILQEMGVLDNV
+1270 RLAEILQELGVLDNV
-1285 DTETYEQTDALSAK
+1285 ATETYEQTEALSSK
-1299 MQDILANAATTY
+1299 MQEILSNADTTY
-1311 SPREAKIQQERDA
+1311 SPREARIRQERETSVA
-1324 SIRNQAEAQRF
+1324 NQAKAQQF
-1335 IDELLQNN
+1335 IDELLKDN

-1353 DELLAK
+1353 DEMLARIL
-1359 VVSKPDDV
+1359 SKPDNT
-1367 DIVKVNRNAIKYL
+1367 DIVKVNRDAIKYL
-1380 QAKTAEMNKDYRE
+1380 QAKNAEMNKNYRE
-1393 AIRQIRQ
+1393 AIRQVKQ
-1400 EEKVR
+1400 AEKVR
-1405 RETQYQLQNR
+1405 RETQYQLQSR
-1415 MKNFIRS
+1415 IKDFIRG
-1422 LPVTGDHKASL
+1422 LPVTGDHKAAL
-1433 MGNIQRVKDAES
+1433 MGNIQRVKDADS
-1445 FEAVL
+1445 FEKVL
-1450 NDVRR
+1450 ADVRT

-1509 AEALRAQEA
+1509 AEALAAQEA

-1532 PLGINISEYDRLK
+1532 PLGINISEYGRLK

-1553 NGAESSLVALQD
+1553 NGAESSLAALQD

-1580 RLDEDTLKSEVRKK
+1580 RLDEDALKSEVRKK

-1631 KEMADKWNLEPAF
+1631 KEVADKWNLEPAF

-1819 ENLRVRGQ
+1819 ENLRVRSQ

>member
-1 MAEYIGSVK
+1 MNITGSRQENVSAIVPENITGSGKAPDEVKKKSVYVAETGSLVFVPEDYTPAQQTAAARREEFEQINEFLSKESFWNRYVAAPTATFVKSAANQASDLSIGSLSR
-10 KDDTDMLETT
+10 LEAWAENAGAEIAYDKARQQGMDYPQALLQLRKETIERNRRLADKAK
-20 FVQDGD
+20 FD
-26 IRQMVVAP
+26 IAEGESEVAQNL
-34 KGTSVEELKKLARKQ
+34 GSGAVSIGSMFLAWGLGNKKLALD
-49 KLAPLYSPEYTKA
+49 LAK
-62 LNTALARRR
+62 
-71 DPLPEPRPINFRDWR
+71 
-86 PKKEEETNPIVTF
+86 TF
-99 GKSAI
+99 GLSSGTSMYENLTMAGAPFDTATYRGAAAG
-104 NQVSELTVG
+104 VSEYALEKIGFEWVTNRIVNER
-113 TASMLY
+113 LY
-119 AYGNEAGAQ
+119 PITKRFIEPMAAGSVQ
-128 LAQDLHGEEL
+128 
-138 SDEAREKWRK
+138 
-148 EIEEIGR
+148 
-155 KGWEKS
+155 
-161 RAVKDM
+161 
-167 FQFDNTPGE
+167 
-176 SETAQNAGSLITPYL
+176 ETAQEGKDILLEQGYVESTPDENFDR
-191 LMGLGYLA
+191 LA
-199 TGGVAPL
+199 TA
-206 VALYGTSSGLGTI
+206 AIYGAI
-219 ENARLK
+219 
-225 GDTPKRALMRGVASG
+225 
-240 FAEAGLER
+240 LETA
-248 VGANVMISS
+248 GANVGYEL
-257 ITNKR
+257 R
-262 LYPLMNRFVFPAW
+262 RR
-275 GGVVQ
+275 
-280 EGLQT
+280 GLRKNLEQ
-285 AKDMAINYDLEPVTA
+285 AAIKDGYDT
-300 DEALDQILT
+300 
-309 ASMWGAFGELAG
+309 
-321 TQIGYMRNREMIR
+321 
-334 RSVEEKAL
+334 
-342 AAGHDAKTA
+342 KTA
-351 KKIARAATPSV
+351 AKLAKAATPST
-362 NELAGD
+362 NEMLN
-368 ITETLRENNEQ
+368 ILRQQETQMLDGM
-379 LEKFTFEQM
+379 EKFTPEQM
-388 EEYEKSIELA
+388 SEYEKSIELA

-476 RTVKIGNRVV
+476 RAVKIGNRVV
-486 ETSAAMTEEEINEA
+486 ETPAVMTEDEINEA

-513 ERYREESQRGVL
+513 ERE
-525 FSKENLTTREDGYSI
+525 F
-540 ADDNEVV
+540 
-547 DVVNIPD
+547 
-554 NAVPDFKT
+554 
-562 KTELRNWLIGK
+562 
-573 FEEIGN
+573 FE
-579 ITIESTGA
+579 
-587 NVDFNKTAAQK
+587 
-598 VVKNARN
+598 ARPS
-605 RTNNIA
+605 R
-611 YPEIEK
+611 
-617 IVSGAK
+617 
-623 YSGFRSADEKHKG
+623 
-636 KVRGQDVYHS
+636 
-646 GVVYKGKPYSVE
+646 
-658 FYVDVPLNAGAT
+658 
-670 DNFAGNKI
+670 
-678 RQIRIEPA
+678 
-686 DTQVT
+686 
-691 SESQNSF
+691 
-698 AQAYGSIHNI
+698 
-708 SLAVLRGKVNPARQK
+708 
-723 NGKLFSKAYVSMK
+723 KLFS
-736 QPLQGEYLDAE
+736 
-747 RFEGTGE
+747 
-754 GIMAHGW
+754 
-761 GNYLLKDRVTNKVR
+761 
-775 YFNRFNQQSV
+775 
-785 TYQGKLVD
+785 
-793 NLHKDGAIEKYANLL
+793 
-808 EYYHGDKETVGE
+808 
-820 EIEST
+820 
-825 LRIANMHIEDAKR
+825 
-838 KIEAYDGQ
+838 
-846 LSEDRKKE
+846 
-854 AKKRAE
+854 
-860 KAQSYGDLGVSA
+860 LG
-872 NMVFGEANT
+872 
-881 FELYTDALWTLQQTE
+881 
-896 RTKTLFEQM
+896 
-905 QKLNPDDFEV
+905 
-915 QNTAAQYEAEVPEDD
+915 
-930 VLLDEQKPLSEQSDF
+930 
-945 VKSILEKMN
+945 
-954 KDSSA
+954 
-959 KGFLDS
+959 
-965 LRTFKTDED
+965 
-974 IDGEDIYQKIAK
+974 
-986 YMDEFILDADGNVA
+986 
-1000 EYNDPFKQAS
+1000 
-1010 LLLAE
+1010 
-1015 NGIKGIKYDGKVDGE
+1015 DGKVDFAEFRGNPE
-1030 GYVIFDGKDV
+1030 GAIEQLLREKNGYVSGAIYKEGIGDIDFIYGEPGKNGYGLAHIIERRNQQGINGEEFVREIPEIIRTGSVYNVLGQSGRKFILSNDKEALIRLDWDGEQR
-1040 TDYNRL
+1040 NWL
-1046 LSSRGETVQGTY
+1046 LTAYMKENGALPVGLTSGQTYLDEQTPSSNSISINNISSDTENVNNKLFSTGETVQGTY

-1092 QEYGFSDYDR
+1092 QEYGFSKYDR
-1102 GVMKWLSKRGKH
+1102 GVMDWLSRKGKH
-1114 DITGFADMQDQDWE
+1114 KIKGFADMQDQDWE

-1335 IDELLQNN
+1335 IDDLLQNN

-1509 AEALRAQEA
+1509 AEALAAQEA

-1553 NGAESSLVALQD
+1553 KGAESSLAALQD

-1819 ENLRVRGQ
+1819 ENLRVRSQ

-1837 TVTPRPKNIWT
+1837 TVTQRPKNIWT

-1873 MTDKAIRGAIVKKYG
+1873 MTDKAIRGVIVKKYG

>member
-388 EEYEKSIELA
+388 EEYEKSLELT

-410 QFYDGVKSVI
+410 QFYDGLKNVI
-420 LKSGIDE
+420 LKGGIEE

-434 SYWSLMVKNDYELA
+434 AYWSLMVKNDYELA
-448 KENGA
+448 KESGT

-468 NIANRTNV
+468 NVANRKNT
-476 RTVKIGNRVV
+476 RAVKAGNRVV
-486 ETSAAMTEEEINEA
+486 ETPVRMTEDEISEA
-500 WQERNAERQMTAE
+500 WAARQQERQMSDE
-513 ERYREESQRGVL
+513 EREFFAERPSRKL
-525 FSKENLTTREDGYSI
+525 FSLGDRQTDFTEFRGNPEGAIEKLLQEKNGYVSGAVYKEGIGDIDFIYGQPGKNGYGLAHIIERRNQQGINGEEFVRE
-540 ADDNEVV
+540 
-547 DVVNIPD
+547 IPELIKSGNVYTQLNYPGRKYIVSGD
-554 NAVPDFKT
+554 KEAAVRLDWNG
-562 KTELRNWLIGK
+562 ENRNWLVTAYMK
-573 FEEIGN
+573 KN
-579 ITIESTGA
+579 KGA
-587 NVDFNKTAAQK
+587 LV
-598 VVKNARN
+598 
-605 RTNNIA
+605 
-611 YPEIEK
+611 
-617 IVSGAK
+617 
-623 YSGFRSADEKHKG
+623 GFRTYDQTRVDE
-636 KVRGQDVYHS
+636 QS
-646 GVVYKGKPYSVE
+646 FPS
-658 FYVDVPLNAGAT
+658 
-670 DNFAGNKI
+670 
-678 RQIRIEPA
+678 
-686 DTQVT
+686 
-691 SESQNSF
+691 SNSF
-698 AQAYGSIHNI
+698 DTENI
-708 SLAVLRGKVNPARQK
+708 SSDMNNVKEKG
-723 NGKLFSKAYVSMK
+723 GKLFSKEAKTDINTPAFKAWFGDSKVVDESGK
-736 QPLQGEYLDAE
+736 PL
-747 RFEGTGE
+747 
-754 GIMAHGW
+754 
-761 GNYLLKDRVTNKVR
+761 VV
-775 YFNRFNQQSV
+775 
-785 TYQGKLVD
+785 
-793 NLHKDGAIEKYANLL
+793 
-808 EYYHGDKETVGE
+808 YHGTNADFDTFDRGKASSAYGSKYGFYFANKEVAEDYGDVKPFYLAMKKPYE
-820 EIEST
+820 VDVENEINE
-825 LRIANMHIEDAKR
+825 LLFD
-838 KIEAYDGQ
+838 YDG
-846 LSEDRKKE
+846 DV
-854 AKKRAE
+854 A
-860 KAQSYGDLGVSA
+860 
-872 NMVFGEANT
+872 
-881 FELYTDALWTLQQTE
+881 
-896 RTKTLFEQM
+896 
-905 QKLNPDDFEV
+905 
-915 QNTAAQYEAEVPEDD
+915 EAE
-930 VLLDEQKPLSEQSDF
+930 
-945 VKSILEKMN
+945 
-954 KDSSA
+954 
-959 KGFLDS
+959 
-965 LRTFKTDED
+965 
-974 IDGEDIYQKIAK
+974 
-986 YMDEFILDADGNVA
+986 ADG
-1000 EYNDPFKQAS
+1000 YRIS
-1010 LLLAE
+1010 HW
-1015 NGIKGIKYDGKVDGE
+1015 
-1030 GYVIFDGKDV
+1030 
-1040 TDYNRL
+1040 
-1046 LSSRGETVQGTY
+1046 RGETREDFEATDSATSYLDDNYDDIFARAEENGADGIIVRGTDGSFDYVVFEPNQIKSIYNRGTWDAGNDNVYYSRTGETVRGAY

-1066 LFADAKPDTLTHELS
+1066 LFADARPDTLTHELS
-1081 HHFFQN
+1081 HHFFMN

-1092 QEYGFSDYDR
+1092 QEYGFSKYDR
-1102 GVMKWLSKRGKH
+1102 GVMEWLSRKGKH
-1114 DITGFADMQDQDWE
+1114 KIKGFADMQDQDWE

-1135 RYLNTDTAP
+1135 RYLNTGNAP
-1144 TIATRGLFQKAKEW
+1144 TIATRGIFQKAKEW
-1158 VLGVYDDNRDYAS
+1158 VLGVYDINRDYAS
-1171 NEVKDFF
+1171 SEVKDFF

-1257 RTLADEKGVVDDA
+1257 RTLVDEKGVVDDA

-1299 MQDILANAATTY
+1299 MQDILANAATIY

-1509 AEALRAQEA
+1509 AEALAAQEA

-1532 PLGINISEYDRLK
+1532 PLGINISEYGRLK

-1553 NGAESSLVALQD
+1553 NGAESSLAALQD

-1580 RLDEDTLKSEVRKK
+1580 RLDEDALKSEVRKK

-1631 KEMADKWNLEPAF
+1631 KEVADKWNLEPAF

-1819 ENLRVRGQ
+1819 ENLRVRSQ

-1974 DSYVGDFLKTRYE
+1974 DLYVGDFLKTRYE

>member
-1 MAEYIGSVK
+1 MNITGSRQENVSAIVPENITGSGKAPDEVKKKSVYVAETGSLVFVPEDYTPAQQTAAARREEFEQINEFLSKESFWNRYVAAPTATFVKSAANQASDLSIGSLSR
-10 KDDTDMLETT
+10 LEAWAENAGAEIAYDKARQQGMDYPQALLQLRKETIERNRRLADKAK
-20 FVQDGD
+20 FD
-26 IRQMVVAP
+26 IAEGESEVAQNL
-34 KGTSVEELKKLARKQ
+34 GSGAVSIGSMFLAWGLGNKKLALD
-49 KLAPLYSPEYTKA
+49 LAK
-62 LNTALARRR
+62 
-71 DPLPEPRPINFRDWR
+71 
-86 PKKEEETNPIVTF
+86 TF
-99 GKSAI
+99 GLSSGTSMYENLTMAGAPFDTATYRGAAAG
-104 NQVSELTVG
+104 VSEYALEKIGFEWVTNRIVNER
-113 TASMLY
+113 LY
-119 AYGNEAGAQ
+119 PITKRFIEPMAAGSVQ
-128 LAQDLHGEEL
+128 
-138 SDEAREKWRK
+138 
-148 EIEEIGR
+148 
-155 KGWEKS
+155 
-161 RAVKDM
+161 
-167 FQFDNTPGE
+167 
-176 SETAQNAGSLITPYL
+176 ETAQEGKDILLEQGYVESTPDENFDR
-191 LMGLGYLA
+191 LA
-199 TGGVAPL
+199 TA
-206 VALYGTSSGLGTI
+206 AIYGAI
-219 ENARLK
+219 
-225 GDTPKRALMRGVASG
+225 
-240 FAEAGLER
+240 LETA
-248 VGANVMISS
+248 GANVGYEL
-257 ITNKR
+257 R
-262 LYPLMNRFVFPAW
+262 RR
-275 GGVVQ
+275 
-280 EGLQT
+280 GLRKNLEQ
-285 AKDMAINYDLEPVTA
+285 AAIKDGYDT
-300 DEALDQILT
+300 
-309 ASMWGAFGELAG
+309 
-321 TQIGYMRNREMIR
+321 
-334 RSVEEKAL
+334 
-342 AAGHDAKTA
+342 KTA
-351 KKIARAATPSV
+351 AKLAKAATPST
-362 NELAGD
+362 NEMLN
-368 ITETLRENNEQ
+368 ILRQQETQMLDGM
-379 LEKFTFEQM
+379 EKFTPEQM
-388 EEYEKSIELA
+388 SEYEKSIELA

-476 RTVKIGNRVV
+476 RAVKIGNRVV
-486 ETSAAMTEEEINEA
+486 ETPAVMTEDEINEA

-513 ERYREESQRGVL
+513 ERE
-525 FSKENLTTREDGYSI
+525 F
-540 ADDNEVV
+540 
-547 DVVNIPD
+547 
-554 NAVPDFKT
+554 
-562 KTELRNWLIGK
+562 
-573 FEEIGN
+573 FEERP
-579 ITIESTGA
+579 S
-587 NVDFNKTAAQK
+587 
-598 VVKNARN
+598 R
-605 RTNNIA
+605 
-611 YPEIEK
+611 
-617 IVSGAK
+617 
-623 YSGFRSADEKHKG
+623 
-636 KVRGQDVYHS
+636 
-646 GVVYKGKPYSVE
+646 
-658 FYVDVPLNAGAT
+658 
-670 DNFAGNKI
+670 
-678 RQIRIEPA
+678 
-686 DTQVT
+686 
-691 SESQNSF
+691 
-698 AQAYGSIHNI
+698 
-708 SLAVLRGKVNPARQK
+708 
-723 NGKLFSKAYVSMK
+723 KLFS
-736 QPLQGEYLDAE
+736 
-747 RFEGTGE
+747 
-754 GIMAHGW
+754 
-761 GNYLLKDRVTNKVR
+761 
-775 YFNRFNQQSV
+775 
-785 TYQGKLVD
+785 
-793 NLHKDGAIEKYANLL
+793 
-808 EYYHGDKETVGE
+808 
-820 EIEST
+820 
-825 LRIANMHIEDAKR
+825 
-838 KIEAYDGQ
+838 
-846 LSEDRKKE
+846 
-854 AKKRAE
+854 
-860 KAQSYGDLGVSA
+860 LG
-872 NMVFGEANT
+872 
-881 FELYTDALWTLQQTE
+881 
-896 RTKTLFEQM
+896 
-905 QKLNPDDFEV
+905 
-915 QNTAAQYEAEVPEDD
+915 
-930 VLLDEQKPLSEQSDF
+930 
-945 VKSILEKMN
+945 
-954 KDSSA
+954 
-959 KGFLDS
+959 
-965 LRTFKTDED
+965 
-974 IDGEDIYQKIAK
+974 
-986 YMDEFILDADGNVA
+986 
-1000 EYNDPFKQAS
+1000 
-1010 LLLAE
+1010 
-1015 NGIKGIKYDGKVDGE
+1015 DGKVDFAEFRGNPE
-1030 GYVIFDGKDV
+1030 GAIEQLLREKNGYVSGAIYKEGIGDIDFIYGEPGKNGYGLAHIIERRNQQGINGEEFVREIPEIIRTGSVYNVLGQSGRKFILSNDKEALIRLDWDGEQR
-1040 TDYNRL
+1040 NWL
-1046 LSSRGETVQGTY
+1046 LTAYMKENGALPVGLTSGQTYLDEQTPSSNSISINNISSDTENVNNKLFSTGETVQGTY

-1092 QEYGFSDYDR
+1092 QEYGFSKYDR
-1102 GVMKWLSKRGKH
+1102 GVMDWLSRKGKH
-1114 DITGFADMQDQDWE
+1114 KIKGFADMQDQDWE

-1509 AEALRAQEA
+1509 AEALAAQEA

-1553 NGAESSLVALQD
+1553 KGAESSLAALQD

-2137 GWLVKSFLYGDDDDE
+2137 GWLVKSFLYGDDGDE

>member
-1 MAEYIGSVK
+1 MNITGSRQENVSAIVPENITGSGKAPDEVKKKSVYVAETGSLVFVPEDYTPAQQTAAARREEFEQINEFLSKESFWNRYVAAPTATFVKSAANQASDLSIGSLSRLEAWAENAGAEIAYDKARQQGMDYPQALLQLRKETIERNRRLADKVK
-10 KDDTDMLETT
+10 
-20 FVQDGD
+20 FD
-26 IRQMVVAP
+26 IAEGESEVAQNL
-34 KGTSVEELKKLARKQ
+34 GSGAVSIGSMFLAWGLGNKKLALD
-49 KLAPLYSPEYTKA
+49 LAK
-62 LNTALARRR
+62 
-71 DPLPEPRPINFRDWR
+71 
-86 PKKEEETNPIVTF
+86 TF
-99 GKSAI
+99 GLSSGTSMYENLTMAGAPFDTATYRGAAAG
-104 NQVSELTVG
+104 VSEYALEKIGFEWVTNRIVNER
-113 TASMLY
+113 LY
-119 AYGNEAGAQ
+119 PITKRFIEPMAAGSVQ
-128 LAQDLHGEEL
+128 
-138 SDEAREKWRK
+138 
-148 EIEEIGR
+148 
-155 KGWEKS
+155 
-161 RAVKDM
+161 
-167 FQFDNTPGE
+167 
-176 SETAQNAGSLITPYL
+176 ETAQEGKDILLEQGYVESTPDENFDR
-191 LMGLGYLA
+191 LA
-199 TGGVAPL
+199 TA
-206 VALYGTSSGLGTI
+206 AIYGAI
-219 ENARLK
+219 
-225 GDTPKRALMRGVASG
+225 
-240 FAEAGLER
+240 LETA
-248 VGANVMISS
+248 GANVGYEL
-257 ITNKR
+257 R
-262 LYPLMNRFVFPAW
+262 RR
-275 GGVVQ
+275 
-280 EGLQT
+280 GLRKNLEQ
-285 AKDMAINYDLEPVTA
+285 AAIKDGYDT
-300 DEALDQILT
+300 
-309 ASMWGAFGELAG
+309 
-321 TQIGYMRNREMIR
+321 
-334 RSVEEKAL
+334 
-342 AAGHDAKTA
+342 KTA
-351 KKIARAATPSV
+351 AKLAKAATPST
-362 NELAGD
+362 NEMLN
-368 ITETLRENNEQ
+368 ILRQQETQMLDGM
-379 LEKFTFEQM
+379 EKFTPEQM
-388 EEYEKSIELA
+388 SEYEKSIELA

-476 RTVKIGNRVV
+476 RAVKIGNRVV
-486 ETSAAMTEEEINEA
+486 ETPAVMTEDEINEA

-513 ERYREESQRGVL
+513 ERE
-525 FSKENLTTREDGYSI
+525 F
-540 ADDNEVV
+540 
-547 DVVNIPD
+547 
-554 NAVPDFKT
+554 
-562 KTELRNWLIGK
+562 
-573 FEEIGN
+573 FEERP
-579 ITIESTGA
+579 S
-587 NVDFNKTAAQK
+587 
-598 VVKNARN
+598 R
-605 RTNNIA
+605 
-611 YPEIEK
+611 
-617 IVSGAK
+617 
-623 YSGFRSADEKHKG
+623 
-636 KVRGQDVYHS
+636 
-646 GVVYKGKPYSVE
+646 
-658 FYVDVPLNAGAT
+658 
-670 DNFAGNKI
+670 
-678 RQIRIEPA
+678 
-686 DTQVT
+686 
-691 SESQNSF
+691 
-698 AQAYGSIHNI
+698 
-708 SLAVLRGKVNPARQK
+708 
-723 NGKLFSKAYVSMK
+723 KLFS
-736 QPLQGEYLDAE
+736 
-747 RFEGTGE
+747 
-754 GIMAHGW
+754 
-761 GNYLLKDRVTNKVR
+761 
-775 YFNRFNQQSV
+775 
-785 TYQGKLVD
+785 
-793 NLHKDGAIEKYANLL
+793 
-808 EYYHGDKETVGE
+808 
-820 EIEST
+820 
-825 LRIANMHIEDAKR
+825 
-838 KIEAYDGQ
+838 
-846 LSEDRKKE
+846 
-854 AKKRAE
+854 
-860 KAQSYGDLGVSA
+860 LG
-872 NMVFGEANT
+872 
-881 FELYTDALWTLQQTE
+881 
-896 RTKTLFEQM
+896 
-905 QKLNPDDFEV
+905 
-915 QNTAAQYEAEVPEDD
+915 
-930 VLLDEQKPLSEQSDF
+930 
-945 VKSILEKMN
+945 
-954 KDSSA
+954 
-959 KGFLDS
+959 
-965 LRTFKTDED
+965 
-974 IDGEDIYQKIAK
+974 
-986 YMDEFILDADGNVA
+986 
-1000 EYNDPFKQAS
+1000 
-1010 LLLAE
+1010 
-1015 NGIKGIKYDGKVDGE
+1015 DGKVDFAEFRGNPE
-1030 GYVIFDGKDV
+1030 GAIEQLLREKNGYVSGAIYKEGIGDIDFIYGEPGKNGYGLAHIIERRNQQGINGEEFVREIPEIIRTGSVYNVLGQSGRKFILSNDKEALIRLDWDGEQR
-1040 TDYNRL
+1040 NWL
-1046 LSSRGETVQGTY
+1046 LTAYMKENGALPVGLTSGQTYLDEQTPSSNSISINNISSDTENVNNKLFSTGETVQGTY

-1092 QEYGFSDYDR
+1092 QEYGFSKYDR
-1102 GVMKWLSKRGKH
+1102 GVMDWLSRKGKH
-1114 DITGFADMQDQDWE
+1114 KIKGFADMQDQDWE

-1509 AEALRAQEA
+1509 AEALAAQEA

-1553 NGAESSLVALQD
+1553 KGAESSLAALQD
-1565 LATSLEELKAAAADK
+1565 LTTSLEELKAAAADK

-1657 VMDSAREIYG
+1657 VMDSARKIYG

-1751 HMLTNNLGTLLSYLS
+1751 HMRTNNLGTLLSYLS

-1873 MTDKAIRGAIVKKYG
+1873 MTDKAIRGAVVKKYG
-1888 EDSYR
+1888 EDAYR

>member
-388 EEYEKSIELA
+388 EEYEKSLELT

-410 QFYDGVKSVI
+410 QFYDGLKNVI
-420 LKSGIDE
+420 LKGGIEE

-434 SYWSLMVKNDYELA
+434 AYWSLMVKNDYELA
-448 KENGA
+448 KESGA
-453 YQGNMAEF
+453 HQGNMAEF
-461 QRDWLNL
+461 QRKWIV
-468 NIANRTNV
+468 NIANRKNT
-476 RTVKIGNRVV
+476 RAVKAGNRVV
-486 ETSAAMTEEEINEA
+486 ETPVRMTEDEISEA
-500 WQERNAERQMTAE
+500 WAARQQERQMTDE
-513 ERYREESQRGVL
+513 ER
-525 FSKENLTTREDGYSI
+525 
-540 ADDNEVV
+540 
-547 DVVNIPD
+547 
-554 NAVPDFKT
+554 
-562 KTELRNWLIGK
+562 
-573 FEEIGN
+573 
-579 ITIESTGA
+579 
-587 NVDFNKTAAQK
+587 
-598 VVKNARN
+598 
-605 RTNNIA
+605 
-611 YPEIEK
+611 
-617 IVSGAK
+617 
-623 YSGFRSADEKHKG
+623 
-636 KVRGQDVYHS
+636 
-646 GVVYKGKPYSVE
+646 E
-658 FYVDVPLNAGAT
+658 F
-670 DNFAGNKI
+670 FAE
-678 RQIRIEPA
+678 RPSR
-686 DTQVT
+686 
-691 SESQNSF
+691 
-698 AQAYGSIHNI
+698 
-708 SLAVLRGKVNPARQK
+708 
-723 NGKLFSKAYVSMK
+723 KLFSLGDRQTDFTEFK
-736 QPLQGEYLDAE
+736 
-747 RFEGTGE
+747 
-754 GIMAHGW
+754 
-761 GNYLLKDRVTNKVR
+761 GNPE
-775 YFNRFNQQSV
+775 
-785 TYQGKLVD
+785 
-793 NLHKDGAIEKYANLL
+793 GAIEKLL
-808 EYYHGDKETVGE
+808 QEKNGYVSGAVYKEGIGDIDFIYGQPGKNGYGLAHIIERRNQQGISGE
-820 EIEST
+820 EFVREIPKIIRNGSVYNVLGQEG
-825 LRIANMHIEDAKR
+825 R
-838 KIEAYDGQ
+838 KFI
-846 LSEDRKKE
+846 LSDNKE
-854 AKKRAE
+854 ALIRLDWDGEKRNWLLTAYMKE
-860 KAQSYGDLGVSA
+860 SG
-872 NMVFGEANT
+872 
-881 FELYTDALWTLQQTE
+881 ALPVGLTSGQNYLNEQTPSSNSTSRGNISSE
-896 RTKTLFEQM
+896 I
-905 QKLNPDDFEV
+905 
-915 QNTAAQYEAEVPEDD
+915 DD
-930 VLLDEQKPLSEQSDF
+930 VN
-945 VKSILEKMN
+945 N
-954 KDSSA
+954 KLFSA
-959 KGFLDS
+959 GD
-965 LRTFKTDED
+965 T
-974 IDGEDIYQKIAK
+974 
-986 YMDEFILDADGNVA
+986 V
-1000 EYNDPFKQAS
+1000 
-1010 LLLAE
+1010 
-1015 NGIKGIKYDGKVDGE
+1015 
-1030 GYVIFDGKDV
+1030 
-1040 TDYNRL
+1040 
-1046 LSSRGETVQGTY
+1046 RGAY

-1081 HHFFQN
+1081 HHFFMN

-1092 QEYGFSDYDR
+1092 QEYGFSEYDR
-1102 GVMKWLSKRGKH
+1102 GVMKWLSKQGKH
-1114 DITGFADMQDQDWE
+1114 EINGFADMQDQDWE

-1135 RYLNTDTAP
+1135 RYLNTGNAP
-1144 TIATRGLFQKAKEW
+1144 TIATRGIFQKAKEW
-1158 VLGVYDDNRDYAS
+1158 VLGVYDINRDYAS

-1183 REGTIPNLDNI
+1183 REGEIPNIDNI
-1194 IKNKADFEESIKQAL
+1194 IQNKADFEEAAKRAL
-1209 RGESATFRGM
+1209 RGEGATFRGQSIKDI
-1219 NRGELRKLRQATHTR
+1219 RALRKAINTR

-1239 RTLEQELR
+1239 KTLAQELR
-1247 ALGYRVDAVN
+1247 ALGYRIDNVN
-1257 RTLADEKGVVDDA
+1257 RTLVDEKGVVEDA
-1270 RLAEILQEMGVLDNV
+1270 RLAEILQELGVLDNV
-1285 DTETYEQTDALSAK
+1285 ATETYEQTEALSSK
-1299 MQDILANAATTY
+1299 MQEILSNADTTY
-1311 SPREAKIQQERDA
+1311 SPREARIRQERETSVA
-1324 SIRNQAEAQRF
+1324 NQAKAQQF
-1335 IDELLQNN
+1335 IDELLKDN

-1353 DELLAK
+1353 DEMLARIL
-1359 VVSKPDDV
+1359 SKPDNT
-1367 DIVKVNRNAIKYL
+1367 DIVKVNRDAIKYL
-1380 QAKTAEMNKDYRE
+1380 QAKNAEMNKNYRE
-1393 AIRQIRQ
+1393 AIRQVKQ
-1400 EEKVR
+1400 AEKVR
-1405 RETQYQLQNR
+1405 RETQYQLQSR
-1415 MKNFIRS
+1415 IKDFIRG
-1422 LPVTGDHKASL
+1422 LPVTGDHKAAL
-1433 MGNIQRVKDAES
+1433 MGNIQRVKDADS
-1445 FEAVL
+1445 FEKVL
-1450 NDVRR
+1450 ADVRT

-1553 NGAESSLVALQD
+1553 NGAESSLAALQD

-1873 MTDKAIRGAIVKKYG
+1873 MTDKAIRGTIVKKYG

>member
-1 MAEYIGSVK
+1 MNITGSRQENVSAIVPENITGSGKAPDEVKKKSVYVAETGSLVFVPEDYTPAQQTAAARREEFEQINEFLSKESFWNRYVAAPTATFVKSAANQASDLSIGSLSR
-10 KDDTDMLETT
+10 LEAWAENAGAEIAYDKARQQGMDYPQALLQLRKEIIERNRRLADKAK
-20 FVQDGD
+20 FD
-26 IRQMVVAP
+26 IAEGESEVAQNL
-34 KGTSVEELKKLARKQ
+34 GSGAVSIGSMFLAWGLGNKKLALD
-49 KLAPLYSPEYTKA
+49 LAK
-62 LNTALARRR
+62 
-71 DPLPEPRPINFRDWR
+71 
-86 PKKEEETNPIVTF
+86 TF
-99 GKSAI
+99 GLSSGTSMYENLTMAGAPFDTATYRGAAAG
-104 NQVSELTVG
+104 VSEYALEKIGFEWVTNRIVNER
-113 TASMLY
+113 LY
-119 AYGNEAGAQ
+119 PITKRFIEPMAAGSVQ
-128 LAQDLHGEEL
+128 
-138 SDEAREKWRK
+138 
-148 EIEEIGR
+148 
-155 KGWEKS
+155 
-161 RAVKDM
+161 
-167 FQFDNTPGE
+167 
-176 SETAQNAGSLITPYL
+176 ETAQEGKDILLEQGYVESTPDEKFDR
-191 LMGLGYLA
+191 LA
-199 TGGVAPL
+199 TA
-206 VALYGTSSGLGTI
+206 AIYGAI
-219 ENARLK
+219 
-225 GDTPKRALMRGVASG
+225 
-240 FAEAGLER
+240 LETA
-248 VGANVMISS
+248 GANVGYEL
-257 ITNKR
+257 R
-262 LYPLMNRFVFPAW
+262 RR
-275 GGVVQ
+275 
-280 EGLQT
+280 GLRKNLEQ
-285 AKDMAINYDLEPVTA
+285 AAIKDGYDT
-300 DEALDQILT
+300 
-309 ASMWGAFGELAG
+309 
-321 TQIGYMRNREMIR
+321 
-334 RSVEEKAL
+334 
-342 AAGHDAKTA
+342 KTA
-351 KKIARAATPSV
+351 AKLAKAATPST
-362 NELAGD
+362 NEMLN
-368 ITETLRENNEQ
+368 ILRQQETQMLDGM
-379 LEKFTFEQM
+379 EKFTPEQM
-388 EEYEKSIELA
+388 AEYEKSIELA

-476 RTVKIGNRVV
+476 RAVKIGNRVV
-486 ETSAAMTEEEINEA
+486 ETPAAMTEEEINEA
-500 WQERNAERQMTAE
+500 WQERNTERQMTAE
-513 ERYREESQRGVL
+513 ERE
-525 FSKENLTTREDGYSI
+525 F
-540 ADDNEVV
+540 
-547 DVVNIPD
+547 
-554 NAVPDFKT
+554 
-562 KTELRNWLIGK
+562 
-573 FEEIGN
+573 FEERP
-579 ITIESTGA
+579 S
-587 NVDFNKTAAQK
+587 
-598 VVKNARN
+598 R
-605 RTNNIA
+605 
-611 YPEIEK
+611 
-617 IVSGAK
+617 
-623 YSGFRSADEKHKG
+623 
-636 KVRGQDVYHS
+636 
-646 GVVYKGKPYSVE
+646 
-658 FYVDVPLNAGAT
+658 
-670 DNFAGNKI
+670 
-678 RQIRIEPA
+678 
-686 DTQVT
+686 
-691 SESQNSF
+691 
-698 AQAYGSIHNI
+698 
-708 SLAVLRGKVNPARQK
+708 
-723 NGKLFSKAYVSMK
+723 KLFSLGDGKV
-736 QPLQGEYLDAE
+736 DFAE
-747 RFEGTGE
+747 FR
-754 GIMAHGW
+754 
-761 GNYLLKDRVTNKVR
+761 GNPE
-775 YFNRFNQQSV
+775 
-785 TYQGKLVD
+785 
-793 NLHKDGAIEKYANLL
+793 GAIEKLL
-808 EYYHGDKETVGE
+808 QEKSGYVSGAVYKEGIGDIDFIYGEPGKNGYGLAHIIERRNQQGINGEEFVREIPKIINQGVVYDILGVNDRKYILSSDKETIIRLDLDGE
-820 EIEST
+820 KRNWLLTAYMKKSRALPA
-825 LRIANMHIEDAKR
+825 LRTSS
-838 KIEAYDGQ
+838 GQ
-846 LSEDRKKE
+846 I
-854 AKKRAE
+854 
-860 KAQSYGDLGVSA
+860 Y
-872 NMVFGEANT
+872 
-881 FELYTDALWTLQQTE
+881 
-896 RTKTLFEQM
+896 
-905 QKLNPDDFEV
+905 
-915 QNTAAQYEAEVPEDD
+915 
-930 VLLDEQKPLSEQSDF
+930 LDEPITSSNPASENNISSDTEN
-945 VKSILEKMN
+945 VNN
-954 KDSSA
+954 KLFS
-959 KGFLDS
+959 
-965 LRTFKTDED
+965 T
-974 IDGEDIYQKIAK
+974 
-986 YMDEFILDADGNVA
+986 
-1000 EYNDPFKQAS
+1000 
-1010 LLLAE
+1010 
-1015 NGIKGIKYDGKVDGE
+1015 
-1030 GYVIFDGKDV
+1030 
-1040 TDYNRL
+1040 
-1046 LSSRGETVQGTY
+1046 GETVRGTY

-1102 GVMKWLSKRGKH
+1102 GVMKWLSKQGKH

-1359 VVSKPDDV
+1359 VVSKLDDV

-1393 AIRQIRQ
+1393 TIRQIRQ

-1450 NDVRR
+1450 KDVRR
-1455 RAAGYIEQE
+1455 RATGYIEQE

-1509 AEALRAQEA
+1509 AEALAAQEA

-1532 PLGINISEYDRLK
+1532 PLGININEYDRLK

-1553 NGAESSLVALQD
+1553 NGAESSLAALQD
-1565 LATSLEELKAAAADK
+1565 LATSLEELKAAAVDK

-1960 LYAATHPAEVKRVM
+1960 IFAATHPAEVKRVM

>member
-1 MAEYIGSVK
+1 MNITGSRQENVSAIVPENITGRGKAPDEVKKKSVYVAETGSLVFVPEDYTPAQQAAAARREEFEQINEFLSKESFWNRYVAAPTATFVKSAANQASDLSIGSLSRLEAWAENAGAEIAYDKARQQGMDYPQALLQLRKETIERNRRLADKVK
-10 KDDTDMLETT
+10 FDIA
-20 FVQDGD
+20 DGESE
-26 IRQMVVAP
+26 VAQNL
-34 KGTSVEELKKLARKQ
+34 GSGAVSIGSMFLAWGLGNKKLALD
-49 KLAPLYSPEYTKA
+49 LAK
-62 LNTALARRR
+62 
-71 DPLPEPRPINFRDWR
+71 
-86 PKKEEETNPIVTF
+86 TF
-99 GKSAI
+99 GLSSGTSMYENLTMAGAPFDTATYRGAAAG
-104 NQVSELTVG
+104 VSEYALEKIGFEWVTNRIVNER
-113 TASMLY
+113 LY
-119 AYGNEAGAQ
+119 PITKRFIEPMAAGSVQ
-128 LAQDLHGEEL
+128 
-138 SDEAREKWRK
+138 
-148 EIEEIGR
+148 
-155 KGWEKS
+155 
-161 RAVKDM
+161 
-167 FQFDNTPGE
+167 
-176 SETAQNAGSLITPYL
+176 ETAQEGKDILLEQGYVESTPDEKFDR
-191 LMGLGYLA
+191 LA
-199 TGGVAPL
+199 TA
-206 VALYGTSSGLGTI
+206 AIYGAI
-219 ENARLK
+219 
-225 GDTPKRALMRGVASG
+225 
-240 FAEAGLER
+240 LETA
-248 VGANVMISS
+248 GANVGYEL
-257 ITNKR
+257 R
-262 LYPLMNRFVFPAW
+262 RR
-275 GGVVQ
+275 
-280 EGLQT
+280 GLRKNLEQ
-285 AKDMAINYDLEPVTA
+285 AAIKDGYDT
-300 DEALDQILT
+300 
-309 ASMWGAFGELAG
+309 
-321 TQIGYMRNREMIR
+321 
-334 RSVEEKAL
+334 
-342 AAGHDAKTA
+342 KTA
-351 KKIARAATPSV
+351 AKLAKAATPST
-362 NELAGD
+362 NEMLN
-368 ITETLRENNEQ
+368 ILRQQETQMLDGM
-379 LEKFTFEQM
+379 EKFTPEQM
-388 EEYEKSIELA
+388 SEYEKSIELA

-476 RTVKIGNRVV
+476 RAVKIGNRVV
-486 ETSAAMTEEEINEA
+486 ETPAAMTEDEINEA

-513 ERYREESQRGVL
+513 ERE
-525 FSKENLTTREDGYSI
+525 F
-540 ADDNEVV
+540 
-547 DVVNIPD
+547 
-554 NAVPDFKT
+554 
-562 KTELRNWLIGK
+562 
-573 FEEIGN
+573 FEERP
-579 ITIESTGA
+579 S
-587 NVDFNKTAAQK
+587 
-598 VVKNARN
+598 R
-605 RTNNIA
+605 
-611 YPEIEK
+611 
-617 IVSGAK
+617 
-623 YSGFRSADEKHKG
+623 
-636 KVRGQDVYHS
+636 
-646 GVVYKGKPYSVE
+646 
-658 FYVDVPLNAGAT
+658 
-670 DNFAGNKI
+670 
-678 RQIRIEPA
+678 
-686 DTQVT
+686 
-691 SESQNSF
+691 
-698 AQAYGSIHNI
+698 
-708 SLAVLRGKVNPARQK
+708 
-723 NGKLFSKAYVSMK
+723 KLFS
-736 QPLQGEYLDAE
+736 
-747 RFEGTGE
+747 
-754 GIMAHGW
+754 
-761 GNYLLKDRVTNKVR
+761 
-775 YFNRFNQQSV
+775 
-785 TYQGKLVD
+785 
-793 NLHKDGAIEKYANLL
+793 
-808 EYYHGDKETVGE
+808 
-820 EIEST
+820 
-825 LRIANMHIEDAKR
+825 
-838 KIEAYDGQ
+838 
-846 LSEDRKKE
+846 
-854 AKKRAE
+854 
-860 KAQSYGDLGVSA
+860 LG
-872 NMVFGEANT
+872 
-881 FELYTDALWTLQQTE
+881 
-896 RTKTLFEQM
+896 
-905 QKLNPDDFEV
+905 
-915 QNTAAQYEAEVPEDD
+915 
-930 VLLDEQKPLSEQSDF
+930 
-945 VKSILEKMN
+945 
-954 KDSSA
+954 
-959 KGFLDS
+959 
-965 LRTFKTDED
+965 
-974 IDGEDIYQKIAK
+974 
-986 YMDEFILDADGNVA
+986 
-1000 EYNDPFKQAS
+1000 
-1010 LLLAE
+1010 
-1015 NGIKGIKYDGKVDGE
+1015 DGKVDFAEFRGNPE
-1030 GYVIFDGKDV
+1030 GAIEQLLREKNGYVSGAIYKEGIGDIDFIYGEPGKNGYGLAHIIERRNQQGINGEEFVREIPEIIRTGSVYNVLGQSGRKFILSNDKEALIRLDWDGEQR
-1040 TDYNRL
+1040 NWL
-1046 LSSRGETVQGTY
+1046 LTAYMKENGALPVGLTSGQTYLDEQTPSSNSISINNISSDTENVNNKLFSTGETVQGTY

-1257 RTLADEKGVVDDA
+1257 RTLADEKGVVDDV

-1324 SIRNQAEAQRF
+1324 SIRNQSEAQRF

-1367 DIVKVNRNAIKYL
+1367 DVVKVNRNAIKYL
-1380 QAKTAEMNKDYRE
+1380 QAKTAEMNKNYRE
-1393 AIRQIRQ
+1393 AIRQVKQ
-1400 EEKVR
+1400 AEKVR
-1405 RETQYQLQNR
+1405 RETQYQLQSR
-1415 MKNFIRS
+1415 IKDFIRG
-1422 LPVTGDHKASL
+1422 LPVTGDHKAAL
-1433 MGNIQRVKDAES
+1433 MGNIQRVKDADS
-1445 FEAVL
+1445 FEKVL
-1450 NDVRR
+1450 ADVRT

-1486 KQRYTYEDNKFFA
+1486 KQRYTYEDNTFFA
-1499 ELRDI
+1499 EMRDI

-1509 AEALRAQEA
+1509 EEARAAQEA
-1518 FAGQIGLARADGEV
+1518 FAGQIGLQRADNDNT
-1532 PLGINISEYDRLK
+1532 PLDMNISEYDRLK

-1553 NGAESSLVALQD
+1553 NGAESSLTALQD
-1565 LATSLEELKAAAADK
+1565 LATSLEELKAEAMTK
-1580 RLDEDTLKSEVRKK
+1580 RLDEDELKSAVRKK
-1594 DKDELLEGINKYK
+1594 DKDELLDGINKYK
-1607 ASNIFARGMAKIGT
+1607 ASNIFARGMARIGT
-1621 IRSAMSEYFG
+1621 VRSAMSEYFG
-1631 KEMADKWNLEPAF
+1631 KKMADKWNLETDF
-1644 ERVNIFMRSRIKP
+1644 EKVNIFMRSKIKP
-1657 VMDSAREIYG
+1657 VMDKARKIYG
-1667 AAKASD
+1667 TRRASD
-1673 FLNLMQNKSQKEFEL
+1673 FLNLMQQKSRQEFEL

-1696 KLSIMDIADIYIGM
+1696 RLSIMEIADIYIGM

-1751 HMLTNNLGTLLSYLS
+1751 HLLTNNLGTLLSHLS

-1788 EIFVKLYGIDL
+1788 EIFVKMYGIDL
-1799 PQNRNYFPRTSKNA
+1799 PRNKNYFPRTSKNSL
-1813 QDYDVM
+1813 DYDVM

-1861 NVALKYKDLHSL
+1861 NVALKYKDLHAL
-1873 MTDKAIRGAIVKKYG
+1873 MTDKAIRGAVVKKYG
-1888 EDSYR
+1888 DAAYR

-1911 NEVGRTMQ
+1911 NEVGKTMQ
-1919 KLLNNLVSGTVAL
+1919 QLLNNLVSGTVAL
-1932 NVPMAFKQLPAAL
+1932 NVPMAIKQLPAAL
-1945 NYSVNMPKTEFIKNF
+1945 NYSVNMPKTEFVKNF

-1974 DSYVGDFLKTRYE
+1974 ESYVGDFLHTRFE

-2017 NWRQLATTPIRFAD
+2017 SWRTLATTPIRFAD

-2043 KYNIDRGLA
+2043 KYNIDRGLT

-2095 AQYMRLIT
+2095 AQYMRLIM

-2116 ARFFSNIGNY
+2116 ARFYSNIGNY
-2126 VFVQPA
+2126 VFAQPA

-2152 WFDGMM
+2152 WYDGMM
-2158 TEMALS
+2158 TEMAVA

-2205 LNKLM
+2205 LNRLM
-2210 WKLVKDDKT
+2210 WKLMKDGKT
-2219 GWDWAEIAASV
+2219 GWDWAEILASV
-2230 IDVGTGAGLGTA
+2230 VDVGTGAGLGTA
-2242 VRTVKKL
+2242 VRTVKKMA
-2249 SD
+2249 D

>member
-1 MAEYIGSVK
+1 MNITGSRQENVSAIVPENITGSGKAPDEVKKKSVYVAETGSLVFVPEDYTPAQQTAAARREEFEQINEFLSKESFWNRYVAAPTATFVKSAANQASDLSIGSLSRLEAWAENAGAEIAYDKARQQGMDYPQALLQLRKETIERNRRLADKVK
-10 KDDTDMLETT
+10 
-20 FVQDGD
+20 FD
-26 IRQMVVAP
+26 IAEGESEVAQNL
-34 KGTSVEELKKLARKQ
+34 GSGAVSIGSMFLAWGLGNKKLALD
-49 KLAPLYSPEYTKA
+49 LAK
-62 LNTALARRR
+62 
-71 DPLPEPRPINFRDWR
+71 
-86 PKKEEETNPIVTF
+86 TF
-99 GKSAI
+99 GLSSGTSMYENLTMAGAPFDTATYRGAVAG
-104 NQVSELTVG
+104 VSEYALEKIGFEWVTNRIVNER
-113 TASMLY
+113 LY
-119 AYGNEAGAQ
+119 PITKRFIEPMAAGSVQ
-128 LAQDLHGEEL
+128 
-138 SDEAREKWRK
+138 
-148 EIEEIGR
+148 
-155 KGWEKS
+155 
-161 RAVKDM
+161 
-167 FQFDNTPGE
+167 
-176 SETAQNAGSLITPYL
+176 ETAQEGKDILLEQGYVESTPDENFDR
-191 LMGLGYLA
+191 LA
-199 TGGVAPL
+199 TA
-206 VALYGTSSGLGTI
+206 AIYGAI
-219 ENARLK
+219 
-225 GDTPKRALMRGVASG
+225 
-240 FAEAGLER
+240 LETA
-248 VGANVMISS
+248 GANVGYEL
-257 ITNKR
+257 R
-262 LYPLMNRFVFPAW
+262 RR
-275 GGVVQ
+275 
-280 EGLQT
+280 GLRKNLEQ
-285 AKDMAINYDLEPVTA
+285 AAIKDGYDT
-300 DEALDQILT
+300 
-309 ASMWGAFGELAG
+309 
-321 TQIGYMRNREMIR
+321 
-334 RSVEEKAL
+334 
-342 AAGHDAKTA
+342 KTA
-351 KKIARAATPSV
+351 AKLAKAATPST
-362 NELAGD
+362 NEMLN
-368 ITETLRENNEQ
+368 ILRQQETQMLDGM
-379 LEKFTFEQM
+379 EKFTPEQM
-388 EEYEKSIELA
+388 AEYEKSIELA

-476 RTVKIGNRVV
+476 RAVKIGNRVV
-486 ETSAAMTEEEINEA
+486 ETPAAMTEDEINEA

-513 ERYREESQRGVL
+513 ERE
-525 FSKENLTTREDGYSI
+525 F
-540 ADDNEVV
+540 
-547 DVVNIPD
+547 
-554 NAVPDFKT
+554 
-562 KTELRNWLIGK
+562 
-573 FEEIGN
+573 FEERP
-579 ITIESTGA
+579 S
-587 NVDFNKTAAQK
+587 
-598 VVKNARN
+598 R
-605 RTNNIA
+605 
-611 YPEIEK
+611 
-617 IVSGAK
+617 
-623 YSGFRSADEKHKG
+623 
-636 KVRGQDVYHS
+636 
-646 GVVYKGKPYSVE
+646 
-658 FYVDVPLNAGAT
+658 
-670 DNFAGNKI
+670 
-678 RQIRIEPA
+678 
-686 DTQVT
+686 
-691 SESQNSF
+691 
-698 AQAYGSIHNI
+698 
-708 SLAVLRGKVNPARQK
+708 
-723 NGKLFSKAYVSMK
+723 KLFS
-736 QPLQGEYLDAE
+736 
-747 RFEGTGE
+747 
-754 GIMAHGW
+754 
-761 GNYLLKDRVTNKVR
+761 
-775 YFNRFNQQSV
+775 
-785 TYQGKLVD
+785 
-793 NLHKDGAIEKYANLL
+793 
-808 EYYHGDKETVGE
+808 
-820 EIEST
+820 
-825 LRIANMHIEDAKR
+825 
-838 KIEAYDGQ
+838 
-846 LSEDRKKE
+846 
-854 AKKRAE
+854 
-860 KAQSYGDLGVSA
+860 LG
-872 NMVFGEANT
+872 
-881 FELYTDALWTLQQTE
+881 
-896 RTKTLFEQM
+896 
-905 QKLNPDDFEV
+905 
-915 QNTAAQYEAEVPEDD
+915 
-930 VLLDEQKPLSEQSDF
+930 
-945 VKSILEKMN
+945 
-954 KDSSA
+954 
-959 KGFLDS
+959 
-965 LRTFKTDED
+965 
-974 IDGEDIYQKIAK
+974 
-986 YMDEFILDADGNVA
+986 
-1000 EYNDPFKQAS
+1000 
-1010 LLLAE
+1010 
-1015 NGIKGIKYDGKVDGE
+1015 DGKVDFAEFRGNPE
-1030 GYVIFDGKDV
+1030 GAIEQLLREKNGYVSGAIYKEGIGDIDFIYGEPGKNGYGLAHIIERRNQQGINGEEFVREIPEIIRTGSVYNVLGQSGRKFILSNDKEALIRLDWDGEQR
-1040 TDYNRL
+1040 NWL
-1046 LSSRGETVQGTY
+1046 LTAYMKENGALPVGLTSGQTYLDEQTPSSNSISINNISSDTENVNNKLFSTGETVQGTY

-1092 QEYGFSDYDR
+1092 QEYGFSKYDR
-1102 GVMKWLSKRGKH
+1102 GVMDWLSRKGKH
-1114 DITGFADMQDQDWE
+1114 KIKGFADMQDQDWE

-1171 NEVKDFF
+1171 NGVKDFF

-1257 RTLADEKGVVDDA
+1257 RTLVDEKGVVDDA

-1299 MQDILANAATTY
+1299 MQDILANAATIY

-1422 LPVTGDHKASL
+1422 LPVTGGHKVSL

-1509 AEALRAQEA
+1509 AEALAAQEA

-1553 NGAESSLVALQD
+1553 KGAESSLAALQD

-1657 VMDSAREIYG
+1657 VMDSARKIYG

-1819 ENLRVRGQ
+1819 ENLRVRSQ

-1873 MTDKAIRGAIVKKYG
+1873 MTDKTIRGAVVKKYG
-1888 EDSYR
+1888 EDAYR

-2242 VRTVKKL
+2242 ARTVKKL

>member
-388 EEYEKSIELA
+388 EEYEKSLELT

-410 QFYDGVKSVI
+410 QFYDGLKNVI
-420 LKSGIDE
+420 LKGGIEE

-434 SYWSLMVKNDYELA
+434 AYWSLMVKNDYELA
-448 KENGA
+448 KESGA
-453 YQGNMAEF
+453 HQGNMAEF
-461 QRDWLNL
+461 QRKWIV
-468 NIANRTNV
+468 NIANRKNT
-476 RTVKIGNRVV
+476 RAVKAGNRVV
-486 ETSAAMTEEEINEA
+486 ETPVRMTEDEISEA
-500 WQERNAERQMTAE
+500 WAARQQERQMTDE
-513 ERYREESQRGVL
+513 ER
-525 FSKENLTTREDGYSI
+525 
-540 ADDNEVV
+540 
-547 DVVNIPD
+547 
-554 NAVPDFKT
+554 
-562 KTELRNWLIGK
+562 
-573 FEEIGN
+573 
-579 ITIESTGA
+579 
-587 NVDFNKTAAQK
+587 
-598 VVKNARN
+598 
-605 RTNNIA
+605 
-611 YPEIEK
+611 
-617 IVSGAK
+617 
-623 YSGFRSADEKHKG
+623 
-636 KVRGQDVYHS
+636 
-646 GVVYKGKPYSVE
+646 E
-658 FYVDVPLNAGAT
+658 F
-670 DNFAGNKI
+670 FAE
-678 RQIRIEPA
+678 RPSR
-686 DTQVT
+686 
-691 SESQNSF
+691 
-698 AQAYGSIHNI
+698 
-708 SLAVLRGKVNPARQK
+708 
-723 NGKLFSKAYVSMK
+723 KLFSLGDRQTDFTEFK
-736 QPLQGEYLDAE
+736 
-747 RFEGTGE
+747 
-754 GIMAHGW
+754 
-761 GNYLLKDRVTNKVR
+761 GNPE
-775 YFNRFNQQSV
+775 
-785 TYQGKLVD
+785 
-793 NLHKDGAIEKYANLL
+793 GAIEKLL
-808 EYYHGDKETVGE
+808 QEKNGYVSGAVYKEGIGDIDFIYGQPGKNGYGLAHIIERRNQQGISGE
-820 EIEST
+820 EFVREIPKIIRNGSVYNVLGQEG
-825 LRIANMHIEDAKR
+825 R
-838 KIEAYDGQ
+838 KFI
-846 LSEDRKKE
+846 LSDNKE
-854 AKKRAE
+854 ALIRLDWDGEKRNWLLTAYMKE
-860 KAQSYGDLGVSA
+860 SG
-872 NMVFGEANT
+872 
-881 FELYTDALWTLQQTE
+881 ALPVGLTSGQNYLNEQTPSSNSTSRGNISSE
-896 RTKTLFEQM
+896 I
-905 QKLNPDDFEV
+905 
-915 QNTAAQYEAEVPEDD
+915 DD
-930 VLLDEQKPLSEQSDF
+930 VN
-945 VKSILEKMN
+945 N
-954 KDSSA
+954 KLFSA
-959 KGFLDS
+959 GD
-965 LRTFKTDED
+965 T
-974 IDGEDIYQKIAK
+974 
-986 YMDEFILDADGNVA
+986 V
-1000 EYNDPFKQAS
+1000 
-1010 LLLAE
+1010 
-1015 NGIKGIKYDGKVDGE
+1015 
-1030 GYVIFDGKDV
+1030 
-1040 TDYNRL
+1040 
-1046 LSSRGETVQGTY
+1046 RGAY

-1081 HHFFQN
+1081 HHFFMN

-1092 QEYGFSDYDR
+1092 QEYGFSEYDR
-1102 GVMKWLSKRGKH
+1102 GVMKWLSKQGKH
-1114 DITGFADMQDQDWE
+1114 EINGFADMQDQDWE

-1135 RYLNTDTAP
+1135 RYLNTGNAP
-1144 TIATRGLFQKAKEW
+1144 TIATRGIFQKAKEW
-1158 VLGVYDDNRDYAS
+1158 VLGVYDINRDYAS

-1183 REGTIPNLDNI
+1183 REGEIPNIDNI
-1194 IKNKADFEESIKQAL
+1194 IQNKADFEEAAKRAL
-1209 RGESATFRGM
+1209 RGEGATFRGQSIKDI
-1219 NRGELRKLRQATHTR
+1219 RALRKAINTR

-1239 RTLEQELR
+1239 KTLAQELR
-1247 ALGYRVDAVN
+1247 ALGYRIDNVN
-1257 RTLADEKGVVDDA
+1257 RTLVDEKGVVEDA
-1270 RLAEILQEMGVLDNV
+1270 RLAEILQELGVLDNV
-1285 DTETYEQTDALSAK
+1285 ATETYEQTEALSSK
-1299 MQDILANAATTY
+1299 MQEILSNADTTY
-1311 SPREAKIQQERDA
+1311 SPREARIRQERETSVA
-1324 SIRNQAEAQRF
+1324 NQAKAQQF
-1335 IDELLQNN
+1335 IDELLKDN

-1353 DELLAK
+1353 DEMLARIL
-1359 VVSKPDDV
+1359 SKPDNT
-1367 DIVKVNRNAIKYL
+1367 DIVKVNRDAIKYL
-1380 QAKTAEMNKDYRE
+1380 QAKNAEMNKNYRE

-1553 NGAESSLVALQD
+1553 NGAESSLAALQD

>member
-1 MAEYIGSVK
+1 MNITGSRQENVSAIVPENITGSGKAPDEVKKKSVYVAETGSLVFVPEDYTPAQQTAAARREEFEQINEFLSKESFWNRYVAAPTATFVKSAANQASDLSIGSLSR
-10 KDDTDMLETT
+10 LEAWAENAGAEIAYDKARQQGMDYPQALLQLRKETIERNRRLADKAK
-20 FVQDGD
+20 FD
-26 IRQMVVAP
+26 IAEGESEVAQNL
-34 KGTSVEELKKLARKQ
+34 GSGAVSIGSMFLAWGLGNKKLALD
-49 KLAPLYSPEYTKA
+49 LAK
-62 LNTALARRR
+62 
-71 DPLPEPRPINFRDWR
+71 
-86 PKKEEETNPIVTF
+86 TF
-99 GKSAI
+99 GLSSGTSMYENLTMAGAPFDTATYRGAAAG
-104 NQVSELTVG
+104 VSEYALEKIGFEWVTNRIVNER
-113 TASMLY
+113 LY
-119 AYGNEAGAQ
+119 PITKRFIEPMAAGSVQ
-128 LAQDLHGEEL
+128 
-138 SDEAREKWRK
+138 
-148 EIEEIGR
+148 
-155 KGWEKS
+155 
-161 RAVKDM
+161 
-167 FQFDNTPGE
+167 
-176 SETAQNAGSLITPYL
+176 ETAQEGKDILLEQGYVESTPDENFDR
-191 LMGLGYLA
+191 LA
-199 TGGVAPL
+199 TA
-206 VALYGTSSGLGTI
+206 AIYGAI
-219 ENARLK
+219 
-225 GDTPKRALMRGVASG
+225 
-240 FAEAGLER
+240 LETA
-248 VGANVMISS
+248 GANVGYEL
-257 ITNKR
+257 R
-262 LYPLMNRFVFPAW
+262 RR
-275 GGVVQ
+275 
-280 EGLQT
+280 GLRKNLEQ
-285 AKDMAINYDLEPVTA
+285 AAIKDGYDT
-300 DEALDQILT
+300 
-309 ASMWGAFGELAG
+309 
-321 TQIGYMRNREMIR
+321 
-334 RSVEEKAL
+334 
-342 AAGHDAKTA
+342 KTA
-351 KKIARAATPSV
+351 AKLAKAATPST
-362 NELAGD
+362 NEMLN
-368 ITETLRENNEQ
+368 ILRQQETQMLDRM
-379 LEKFTFEQM
+379 EKFTPEQM
-388 EEYEKSIELA
+388 AEYEKSIELA

-476 RTVKIGNRVV
+476 RAVKIGNRVV
-486 ETSAAMTEEEINEA
+486 ETPAAMTEEEINEA

-513 ERYREESQRGVL
+513 ERE
-525 FSKENLTTREDGYSI
+525 F
-540 ADDNEVV
+540 
-547 DVVNIPD
+547 
-554 NAVPDFKT
+554 
-562 KTELRNWLIGK
+562 
-573 FEEIGN
+573 FEERP
-579 ITIESTGA
+579 S
-587 NVDFNKTAAQK
+587 
-598 VVKNARN
+598 R
-605 RTNNIA
+605 
-611 YPEIEK
+611 
-617 IVSGAK
+617 
-623 YSGFRSADEKHKG
+623 
-636 KVRGQDVYHS
+636 
-646 GVVYKGKPYSVE
+646 
-658 FYVDVPLNAGAT
+658 
-670 DNFAGNKI
+670 
-678 RQIRIEPA
+678 
-686 DTQVT
+686 
-691 SESQNSF
+691 
-698 AQAYGSIHNI
+698 
-708 SLAVLRGKVNPARQK
+708 
-723 NGKLFSKAYVSMK
+723 KLFSLGDGKV
-736 QPLQGEYLDAE
+736 DFAE
-747 RFEGTGE
+747 FR
-754 GIMAHGW
+754 
-761 GNYLLKDRVTNKVR
+761 
-775 YFNRFNQQSV
+775 
-785 TYQGKLVD
+785 GKPE
-793 NLHKDGAIEKYANLL
+793 GAIEKLL
-808 EYYHGDKETVGE
+808 QEKSGYVSGAIYKEGIGDIDFIYGEPGKNGYGLAHIIERRNQQGINGEEFVREIPKIINQGVVYDILGVNDRKYILSSDKETIIRLDLDGE
-820 EIEST
+820 KRNWLLTAYMKKSRALPA
-825 LRIANMHIEDAKR
+825 LRTSS
-838 KIEAYDGQ
+838 GQ
-846 LSEDRKKE
+846 I
-854 AKKRAE
+854 
-860 KAQSYGDLGVSA
+860 Y
-872 NMVFGEANT
+872 
-881 FELYTDALWTLQQTE
+881 
-896 RTKTLFEQM
+896 
-905 QKLNPDDFEV
+905 
-915 QNTAAQYEAEVPEDD
+915 
-930 VLLDEQKPLSEQSDF
+930 LDEPITSSNPASENNISSDTEN
-945 VKSILEKMN
+945 VNN
-954 KDSSA
+954 KLFS
-959 KGFLDS
+959 
-965 LRTFKTDED
+965 T
-974 IDGEDIYQKIAK
+974 
-986 YMDEFILDADGNVA
+986 
-1000 EYNDPFKQAS
+1000 
-1010 LLLAE
+1010 
-1015 NGIKGIKYDGKVDGE
+1015 
-1030 GYVIFDGKDV
+1030 
-1040 TDYNRL
+1040 
-1046 LSSRGETVQGTY
+1046 GETVRGTY

-1257 RTLADEKGVVDDA
+1257 RTLADEKGVVDDV

-1367 DIVKVNRNAIKYL
+1367 DVVKVNRNAIKYL
-1380 QAKTAEMNKDYRE
+1380 QAKTAEMNKDYQE

-1509 AEALRAQEA
+1509 AEALAAQEA

-1553 NGAESSLVALQD
+1553 NGAESSLAALQD

-1819 ENLRVRGQ
+1819 ENLRVRSQ

-2103 TTMTQWRRGEISD
+2103 TTMTQWRRREISD

>member
-1 MAEYIGSVK
+1 MNITGSRQENVSAIVPENITGSGKAPDEVKKKSVYVAETGSLVFVPEDYTPAQQTAAARREEFEQINEFLSKESFWNRYVAAPTATFVKSAANQASDLSIGSLSR
-10 KDDTDMLETT
+10 LEAWAENAGAEIAYDKARQQGMDYPQALLQLRKETIERNRRLADKAK
-20 FVQDGD
+20 FD
-26 IRQMVVAP
+26 IAEGESEVAQNL
-34 KGTSVEELKKLARKQ
+34 GSGAVSIGSMFLAWGLGNKKLALD
-49 KLAPLYSPEYTKA
+49 LAK
-62 LNTALARRR
+62 
-71 DPLPEPRPINFRDWR
+71 
-86 PKKEEETNPIVTF
+86 TF
-99 GKSAI
+99 GLSSGTSMYENLTMAGAPFDTATYRGAAAG
-104 NQVSELTVG
+104 VSEYALEKIGFEWVTNRIVNER
-113 TASMLY
+113 LY
-119 AYGNEAGAQ
+119 PITKRFIEPMAAGSVQ
-128 LAQDLHGEEL
+128 
-138 SDEAREKWRK
+138 
-148 EIEEIGR
+148 
-155 KGWEKS
+155 
-161 RAVKDM
+161 
-167 FQFDNTPGE
+167 
-176 SETAQNAGSLITPYL
+176 ETAQEGKDILLEQGYVESTPDENFDR
-191 LMGLGYLA
+191 LA
-199 TGGVAPL
+199 TA
-206 VALYGTSSGLGTI
+206 AIYGAI
-219 ENARLK
+219 
-225 GDTPKRALMRGVASG
+225 
-240 FAEAGLER
+240 LETA
-248 VGANVMISS
+248 GANVGYEL
-257 ITNKR
+257 R
-262 LYPLMNRFVFPAW
+262 RR
-275 GGVVQ
+275 
-280 EGLQT
+280 GLRKNLEQ
-285 AKDMAINYDLEPVTA
+285 AAIKDGYDT
-300 DEALDQILT
+300 
-309 ASMWGAFGELAG
+309 
-321 TQIGYMRNREMIR
+321 
-334 RSVEEKAL
+334 
-342 AAGHDAKTA
+342 KTA
-351 KKIARAATPSV
+351 AKLAKAATPST
-362 NELAGD
+362 NEMLN
-368 ITETLRENNEQ
+368 ILRQQETQMLDRM
-379 LEKFTFEQM
+379 EKFTPEQM
-388 EEYEKSIELA
+388 AEYEKSIELA

-476 RTVKIGNRVV
+476 RAVKIGNRVV
-486 ETSAAMTEEEINEA
+486 ETPAAMTEEEINEA

-513 ERYREESQRGVL
+513 ERE
-525 FSKENLTTREDGYSI
+525 F
-540 ADDNEVV
+540 
-547 DVVNIPD
+547 
-554 NAVPDFKT
+554 
-562 KTELRNWLIGK
+562 
-573 FEEIGN
+573 FEERP
-579 ITIESTGA
+579 S
-587 NVDFNKTAAQK
+587 
-598 VVKNARN
+598 R
-605 RTNNIA
+605 
-611 YPEIEK
+611 
-617 IVSGAK
+617 
-623 YSGFRSADEKHKG
+623 
-636 KVRGQDVYHS
+636 
-646 GVVYKGKPYSVE
+646 
-658 FYVDVPLNAGAT
+658 
-670 DNFAGNKI
+670 
-678 RQIRIEPA
+678 
-686 DTQVT
+686 
-691 SESQNSF
+691 
-698 AQAYGSIHNI
+698 
-708 SLAVLRGKVNPARQK
+708 
-723 NGKLFSKAYVSMK
+723 KLFSLGDGKV
-736 QPLQGEYLDAE
+736 DFAE
-747 RFEGTGE
+747 FR
-754 GIMAHGW
+754 
-761 GNYLLKDRVTNKVR
+761 
-775 YFNRFNQQSV
+775 
-785 TYQGKLVD
+785 GKPE
-793 NLHKDGAIEKYANLL
+793 GAIEKLL
-808 EYYHGDKETVGE
+808 QEKSGYVSGAIYKEGIGDIDFIYGEPGKNGYGLAHIIERRNQQGINGEEFVREIPKIINQGVVYDILGVNDRKYILSSDKETIIRLDLDGE
-820 EIEST
+820 KRNWLLTAYMKKSRALPA
-825 LRIANMHIEDAKR
+825 LRTSS
-838 KIEAYDGQ
+838 GQ
-846 LSEDRKKE
+846 I
-854 AKKRAE
+854 
-860 KAQSYGDLGVSA
+860 Y
-872 NMVFGEANT
+872 
-881 FELYTDALWTLQQTE
+881 
-896 RTKTLFEQM
+896 
-905 QKLNPDDFEV
+905 
-915 QNTAAQYEAEVPEDD
+915 
-930 VLLDEQKPLSEQSDF
+930 LDEPITSSNPASENNISSDTEN
-945 VKSILEKMN
+945 VNN
-954 KDSSA
+954 KLFS
-959 KGFLDS
+959 
-965 LRTFKTDED
+965 T
-974 IDGEDIYQKIAK
+974 
-986 YMDEFILDADGNVA
+986 
-1000 EYNDPFKQAS
+1000 
-1010 LLLAE
+1010 
-1015 NGIKGIKYDGKVDGE
+1015 
-1030 GYVIFDGKDV
+1030 
-1040 TDYNRL
+1040 
-1046 LSSRGETVQGTY
+1046 GETVRGTY

-1257 RTLADEKGVVDDA
+1257 RTLADEKGVVDDV

-1367 DIVKVNRNAIKYL
+1367 DVVKVNRNAIKYL
-1380 QAKTAEMNKDYRE
+1380 QAKTAEMNKDYQE

-1509 AEALRAQEA
+1509 AEALAAQEA

-1553 NGAESSLVALQD
+1553 KGAESSLAALQD

-1580 RLDEDTLKSEVRKK
+1580 RIDEDTLKSEVRKK

-1607 ASNIFARGMAKIGT
+1607 ASNIFARGMVKIGT

-1751 HMLTNNLGTLLSYLS
+1751 HMRTNNLGTLLSYLS

-1873 MTDKAIRGAIVKKYG
+1873 MTDKAIRGAVVKKYG
-1888 EDSYR
+1888 EDAYR

>member
-388 EEYEKSIELA
+388 EEYEKSLELT

-410 QFYDGVKSVI
+410 QFYDGLKNVI
-420 LKSGIDE
+420 LKGGIEE

-434 SYWSLMVKNDYELA
+434 AYWSLMVKNDYELA

-476 RTVKIGNRVV
+476 RAVKIGNRVV

-513 ERYREESQRGVL
+513 EREFFEERPSRKL
-525 FSKENLTTREDGYSI
+525 FSLGDGKVDFAEFRGKPEGAIEKLLQEKSGYVSGAIYKEGIGDIDFIYGEPGKNGYGLAHIIERRNQQGINGEEFVRE
-540 ADDNEVV
+540 
-547 DVVNIPD
+547 IPELIKSGNVYTQLNYPGRKYIVSGD
-554 NAVPDFKT
+554 KEAAVRLDWNG
-562 KTELRNWLIGK
+562 ENRNWLVTAYMKKNKGALVGFRTYDQTHVDKQSFPLSNSFDTGRALPALRTSSGQIYLD
-573 FEEIGN
+573 EP
-579 ITIESTGA
+579 ITSSNPASE
-587 NVDFNKTAAQK
+587 
-598 VVKNARN
+598 
-605 RTNNIA
+605 NNI
-611 YPEIEK
+611 
-617 IVSGAK
+617 S
-623 YSGFRSADEKHKG
+623 S
-636 KVRGQDVYHS
+636 
-646 GVVYKGKPYSVE
+646 
-658 FYVDVPLNAGAT
+658 
-670 DNFAGNKI
+670 
-678 RQIRIEPA
+678 
-686 DTQVT
+686 DT
-691 SESQNSF
+691 EN
-698 AQAYGSIHNI
+698 
-708 SLAVLRGKVNPARQK
+708 VN
-723 NGKLFSKAYVSMK
+723 NKLFSKAYVSMK

-775 YFNRFNQQSV
+775 YFNRFNQQLV

-838 KIEAYDGQ
+838 KIEAYGGK

-896 RTKTLFEQM
+896 KTKTLFEQM

-1257 RTLADEKGVVDDA
+1257 RTLADEKGVVDDV

-1367 DIVKVNRNAIKYL
+1367 DVVKVNRNAIKYL
-1380 QAKTAEMNKDYRE
+1380 QAKTAEMNKDYQE

-1415 MKNFIRS
+1415 IKNFIRS

-1509 AEALRAQEA
+1509 AEALAAQEA

-1553 NGAESSLVALQD
+1553 NGAESSLAALQD

-1819 ENLRVRGQ
+1819 ENLRVRSQ

>member
-1 MAEYIGSVK
+1 MNITGSRQENVSAIVPENITGSGKAPDEVKKKSVYVAETGSLVFVPEDYTPAQQTAAARREEFEQINEFLSKESFWNRYVAAPTATFVKSAANQASDLSIGSLSRLEAWAENAGAEIAYDKARQQGMDYPQALLQLRKETIERNRRLADKVK
-10 KDDTDMLETT
+10 
-20 FVQDGD
+20 FD
-26 IRQMVVAP
+26 IAEGESEVAQNL
-34 KGTSVEELKKLARKQ
+34 GSGAVSIGSMFLAWGLGNKKLALD
-49 KLAPLYSPEYTKA
+49 LAK
-62 LNTALARRR
+62 
-71 DPLPEPRPINFRDWR
+71 
-86 PKKEEETNPIVTF
+86 TF
-99 GKSAI
+99 GLSSGTSMYENLTMAGAPFDTATYRGAAAG
-104 NQVSELTVG
+104 VSEYALEKIGFEWVTNRIVNER
-113 TASMLY
+113 LY
-119 AYGNEAGAQ
+119 PITKRFIEPMAAGSVQ
-128 LAQDLHGEEL
+128 
-138 SDEAREKWRK
+138 
-148 EIEEIGR
+148 
-155 KGWEKS
+155 
-161 RAVKDM
+161 
-167 FQFDNTPGE
+167 
-176 SETAQNAGSLITPYL
+176 ETAQEGKDILLEQGYVESTPDENFDR
-191 LMGLGYLA
+191 LA
-199 TGGVAPL
+199 TA
-206 VALYGTSSGLGTI
+206 AIYGAI
-219 ENARLK
+219 
-225 GDTPKRALMRGVASG
+225 
-240 FAEAGLER
+240 LETA
-248 VGANVMISS
+248 GANVGYEL
-257 ITNKR
+257 R
-262 LYPLMNRFVFPAW
+262 RR
-275 GGVVQ
+275 
-280 EGLQT
+280 GLRKNLEQ
-285 AKDMAINYDLEPVTA
+285 AAIKDGYDT
-300 DEALDQILT
+300 
-309 ASMWGAFGELAG
+309 
-321 TQIGYMRNREMIR
+321 
-334 RSVEEKAL
+334 
-342 AAGHDAKTA
+342 KTA
-351 KKIARAATPSV
+351 AKLAKAATPST
-362 NELAGD
+362 NEMLN
-368 ITETLRENNEQ
+368 ILRQQETQMLDRM
-379 LEKFTFEQM
+379 EKFTPEQM
-388 EEYEKSIELA
+388 AEYEKSIELA

-476 RTVKIGNRVV
+476 RAVKIGNRVV
-486 ETSAAMTEEEINEA
+486 ETPAAMTEEEINEA
-500 WQERNAERQMTAE
+500 WQERNTERQMTAE
-513 ERYREESQRGVL
+513 ERE
-525 FSKENLTTREDGYSI
+525 F
-540 ADDNEVV
+540 
-547 DVVNIPD
+547 
-554 NAVPDFKT
+554 
-562 KTELRNWLIGK
+562 
-573 FEEIGN
+573 FEERP
-579 ITIESTGA
+579 S
-587 NVDFNKTAAQK
+587 
-598 VVKNARN
+598 R
-605 RTNNIA
+605 
-611 YPEIEK
+611 
-617 IVSGAK
+617 
-623 YSGFRSADEKHKG
+623 
-636 KVRGQDVYHS
+636 
-646 GVVYKGKPYSVE
+646 
-658 FYVDVPLNAGAT
+658 
-670 DNFAGNKI
+670 
-678 RQIRIEPA
+678 
-686 DTQVT
+686 
-691 SESQNSF
+691 
-698 AQAYGSIHNI
+698 
-708 SLAVLRGKVNPARQK
+708 
-723 NGKLFSKAYVSMK
+723 KLFSLGDGKV
-736 QPLQGEYLDAE
+736 DFAE
-747 RFEGTGE
+747 FR
-754 GIMAHGW
+754 
-761 GNYLLKDRVTNKVR
+761 GNPE
-775 YFNRFNQQSV
+775 
-785 TYQGKLVD
+785 
-793 NLHKDGAIEKYANLL
+793 GAIEKLL
-808 EYYHGDKETVGE
+808 QEKSGYVSGAVYKEGIGDIDFIYGEPGKNGYGLAHIIERRNQQGINGEEFVREIPKIINQGVVYDILGVNDRKYILSSDKETIIRLDLDGE
-820 EIEST
+820 KRNWLLTAYMKKSRALPA
-825 LRIANMHIEDAKR
+825 LRTSS
-838 KIEAYDGQ
+838 GQ
-846 LSEDRKKE
+846 I
-854 AKKRAE
+854 
-860 KAQSYGDLGVSA
+860 Y
-872 NMVFGEANT
+872 
-881 FELYTDALWTLQQTE
+881 
-896 RTKTLFEQM
+896 
-905 QKLNPDDFEV
+905 
-915 QNTAAQYEAEVPEDD
+915 
-930 VLLDEQKPLSEQSDF
+930 LDEPITSSNPASENNISSDTEN
-945 VKSILEKMN
+945 VNN
-954 KDSSA
+954 KLFS
-959 KGFLDS
+959 
-965 LRTFKTDED
+965 T
-974 IDGEDIYQKIAK
+974 
-986 YMDEFILDADGNVA
+986 
-1000 EYNDPFKQAS
+1000 
-1010 LLLAE
+1010 
-1015 NGIKGIKYDGKVDGE
+1015 
-1030 GYVIFDGKDV
+1030 
-1040 TDYNRL
+1040 
-1046 LSSRGETVQGTY
+1046 GETVRGTY

-1102 GVMKWLSKRGKH
+1102 GVMKWLSKQGKH

-1219 NRGELRKLRQATHTR
+1219 NRDELRKFRQASHTR

-1257 RTLADEKGVVDDA
+1257 RTLADEKGAVDDA

-1380 QAKTAEMNKDYRE
+1380 QAKTAEMNKDYQE

-1509 AEALRAQEA
+1509 AEALAVQEA

-1553 NGAESSLVALQD
+1553 NGAESSLAALQD
-1565 LATSLEELKAAAADK
+1565 LAMSLEELKAAAADK
-1580 RLDEDTLKSEVRKK
+1580 RLDEDALKSEVRKK

-1766 EQDMRFADMVQEE
+1766 EQDMRFADMVQKE

-1888 EDSYR
+1888 VDSYR

-1960 LYAATHPAEVKRVM
+1960 IFAATHPAEVKRVM

>member
-1 MAEYIGSVK
+1 MNITGSRQENVSAIVPENITGSGKAPDEVKKKSVYVAETGSLVFVPEDYTPAQQTAAARREEFEQINEFLSKESFWNRYVAAPTATFVKSAANQASDLSIGSLSR
-10 KDDTDMLETT
+10 LEAWAENAGAEIAYDKARQQGMDYPQALLQLRKETIERNRRLADKAK
-20 FVQDGD
+20 FD
-26 IRQMVVAP
+26 IAEGESEVAQNL
-34 KGTSVEELKKLARKQ
+34 GSGAVSIGSMFLAWGLGNKKLALD
-49 KLAPLYSPEYTKA
+49 LAK
-62 LNTALARRR
+62 
-71 DPLPEPRPINFRDWR
+71 
-86 PKKEEETNPIVTF
+86 TF
-99 GKSAI
+99 GLSSGTSMYENLTMAGAPFDTATYRGAAAG
-104 NQVSELTVG
+104 VSEYALEKIGFEWVTNRIVNER
-113 TASMLY
+113 LY
-119 AYGNEAGAQ
+119 PITKRFIEPMAAGSVQ
-128 LAQDLHGEEL
+128 
-138 SDEAREKWRK
+138 
-148 EIEEIGR
+148 
-155 KGWEKS
+155 
-161 RAVKDM
+161 
-167 FQFDNTPGE
+167 
-176 SETAQNAGSLITPYL
+176 ETAQEGKDILLEQGYVESTPDENFDR
-191 LMGLGYLA
+191 LA
-199 TGGVAPL
+199 TA
-206 VALYGTSSGLGTI
+206 AIYGAI
-219 ENARLK
+219 
-225 GDTPKRALMRGVASG
+225 
-240 FAEAGLER
+240 LETA
-248 VGANVMISS
+248 GANVGYEL
-257 ITNKR
+257 R
-262 LYPLMNRFVFPAW
+262 RR
-275 GGVVQ
+275 
-280 EGLQT
+280 GLRKNLEQ
-285 AKDMAINYDLEPVTA
+285 AAIKDGYDT
-300 DEALDQILT
+300 
-309 ASMWGAFGELAG
+309 
-321 TQIGYMRNREMIR
+321 
-334 RSVEEKAL
+334 
-342 AAGHDAKTA
+342 KTA
-351 KKIARAATPSV
+351 AKLAKAATPST
-362 NELAGD
+362 NEMLN
-368 ITETLRENNEQ
+368 ILRQQETQMLDGM
-379 LEKFTFEQM
+379 EKFTPEQM
-388 EEYEKSIELA
+388 SEYEKSIELA

-476 RTVKIGNRVV
+476 RAVKIGNRVV
-486 ETSAAMTEEEINEA
+486 ETPAVMTEDEINEA

-513 ERYREESQRGVL
+513 ERE
-525 FSKENLTTREDGYSI
+525 F
-540 ADDNEVV
+540 
-547 DVVNIPD
+547 
-554 NAVPDFKT
+554 
-562 KTELRNWLIGK
+562 
-573 FEEIGN
+573 FEERP
-579 ITIESTGA
+579 S
-587 NVDFNKTAAQK
+587 
-598 VVKNARN
+598 R
-605 RTNNIA
+605 
-611 YPEIEK
+611 
-617 IVSGAK
+617 
-623 YSGFRSADEKHKG
+623 
-636 KVRGQDVYHS
+636 
-646 GVVYKGKPYSVE
+646 
-658 FYVDVPLNAGAT
+658 
-670 DNFAGNKI
+670 
-678 RQIRIEPA
+678 
-686 DTQVT
+686 
-691 SESQNSF
+691 
-698 AQAYGSIHNI
+698 
-708 SLAVLRGKVNPARQK
+708 
-723 NGKLFSKAYVSMK
+723 KLFS
-736 QPLQGEYLDAE
+736 
-747 RFEGTGE
+747 
-754 GIMAHGW
+754 
-761 GNYLLKDRVTNKVR
+761 
-775 YFNRFNQQSV
+775 
-785 TYQGKLVD
+785 
-793 NLHKDGAIEKYANLL
+793 
-808 EYYHGDKETVGE
+808 
-820 EIEST
+820 
-825 LRIANMHIEDAKR
+825 
-838 KIEAYDGQ
+838 
-846 LSEDRKKE
+846 
-854 AKKRAE
+854 
-860 KAQSYGDLGVSA
+860 LG
-872 NMVFGEANT
+872 
-881 FELYTDALWTLQQTE
+881 
-896 RTKTLFEQM
+896 
-905 QKLNPDDFEV
+905 
-915 QNTAAQYEAEVPEDD
+915 
-930 VLLDEQKPLSEQSDF
+930 
-945 VKSILEKMN
+945 
-954 KDSSA
+954 
-959 KGFLDS
+959 
-965 LRTFKTDED
+965 
-974 IDGEDIYQKIAK
+974 
-986 YMDEFILDADGNVA
+986 
-1000 EYNDPFKQAS
+1000 
-1010 LLLAE
+1010 
-1015 NGIKGIKYDGKVDGE
+1015 DGKVDFAEFRGNPE
-1030 GYVIFDGKDV
+1030 GAIEQLLREKNGYVSGAIYKEGIGDIDFIYGEPGKNGYGLAHIIERRNQQGINGEEFVREIPEIIRTGSVYNVLGQSGRKFILSNDKEALIRLDWDGEQR
-1040 TDYNRL
+1040 NWL
-1046 LSSRGETVQGTY
+1046 LTAYMKENGALPVGLTSGQTYLDEQTPSSNSISINNISSDTENVNNKLFSTGETVQGTY

-1092 QEYGFSDYDR
+1092 QEYGFSKYDR
-1102 GVMKWLSKRGKH
+1102 GVMDWLSRKGKH
-1114 DITGFADMQDQDWE
+1114 KIKGFADMQDQDWE

-1209 RGESATFRGM
+1209 RGESVTFRGM

-1509 AEALRAQEA
+1509 AEALAAQEA

-1553 NGAESSLVALQD
+1553 KGAESSLAALQD

-1657 VMDSAREIYG
+1657 VMDSARKIYG

-1751 HMLTNNLGTLLSYLS
+1751 HMRTNNLGTLLSYLS

-1873 MTDKAIRGAIVKKYG
+1873 MTDKAIRGAVVKKYG
-1888 EDSYR
+1888 EDAYR

>member
-1 MAEYIGSVK
+1 MNITGSRQENVSAIVPENITGSGKAPDEVKKKSVYVAETGSLVFVPEDYTPAQQTAAARREEFEQINEFLSKESFWNRYVAAPTATFVKSAANQASDLSIGSLSR
-10 KDDTDMLETT
+10 LEAWAENAGAEIAYDKARQQGMDYPQALLQLRKETIERNRRLADKAK
-20 FVQDGD
+20 FD
-26 IRQMVVAP
+26 IAEGESEVAQNL
-34 KGTSVEELKKLARKQ
+34 GSGAVSIGSMFLAWGLGNKKLALD
-49 KLAPLYSPEYTKA
+49 LAK
-62 LNTALARRR
+62 
-71 DPLPEPRPINFRDWR
+71 
-86 PKKEEETNPIVTF
+86 TF
-99 GKSAI
+99 GLSSGTSMYENLTMAGAPFDTATYRGAVAG
-104 NQVSELTVG
+104 VSEYALEKIGFEWVTNRIVNER
-113 TASMLY
+113 LY
-119 AYGNEAGAQ
+119 PITKRFIEPMAAGSVQ
-128 LAQDLHGEEL
+128 
-138 SDEAREKWRK
+138 
-148 EIEEIGR
+148 
-155 KGWEKS
+155 
-161 RAVKDM
+161 
-167 FQFDNTPGE
+167 
-176 SETAQNAGSLITPYL
+176 ETAQEGKDILLEQGYVESTPDENFDR
-191 LMGLGYLA
+191 LA
-199 TGGVAPL
+199 TA
-206 VALYGTSSGLGTI
+206 AIYGAI
-219 ENARLK
+219 
-225 GDTPKRALMRGVASG
+225 
-240 FAEAGLER
+240 LETA
-248 VGANVMISS
+248 GANVGYEL
-257 ITNKR
+257 R
-262 LYPLMNRFVFPAW
+262 RR
-275 GGVVQ
+275 
-280 EGLQT
+280 GLRKNLEQ
-285 AKDMAINYDLEPVTA
+285 AAIKDGYDT
-300 DEALDQILT
+300 
-309 ASMWGAFGELAG
+309 
-321 TQIGYMRNREMIR
+321 
-334 RSVEEKAL
+334 
-342 AAGHDAKTA
+342 KTA
-351 KKIARAATPSV
+351 AKLAKAATPST
-362 NELAGD
+362 NEMLN
-368 ITETLRENNEQ
+368 ILRQQETQMLDGM
-379 LEKFTFEQM
+379 EKFTPEQM
-388 EEYEKSIELA
+388 AEYEKSIELA

-476 RTVKIGNRVV
+476 RAVKIGNRVV

-723 NGKLFSKAYVSMK
+723 NGKLFSKA
-736 QPLQGEYLDAE
+736 
-747 RFEGTGE
+747 
-754 GIMAHGW
+754 
-761 GNYLLKDRVTNKVR
+761 
-775 YFNRFNQQSV
+775 
-785 TYQGKLVD
+785 
-793 NLHKDGAIEKYANLL
+793 
-808 EYYHGDKETVGE
+808 
-820 EIEST
+820 
-825 LRIANMHIEDAKR
+825 
-838 KIEAYDGQ
+838 
-846 LSEDRKKE
+846 
-854 AKKRAE
+854 
-860 KAQSYGDLGVSA
+860 
-872 NMVFGEANT
+872 
-881 FELYTDALWTLQQTE
+881 
-896 RTKTLFEQM
+896 
-905 QKLNPDDFEV
+905 
-915 QNTAAQYEAEVPEDD
+915 
-930 VLLDEQKPLSEQSDF
+930 
-945 VKSILEKMN
+945 
-954 KDSSA
+954 
-959 KGFLDS
+959 
-965 LRTFKTDED
+965 
-974 IDGEDIYQKIAK
+974 
-986 YMDEFILDADGNVA
+986 
-1000 EYNDPFKQAS
+1000 
-1010 LLLAE
+1010 
-1015 NGIKGIKYDGKVDGE
+1015 
-1030 GYVIFDGKDV
+1030 YVIFDGKDV

-1553 NGAESSLVALQD
+1553 NGAESSLAALQD

-2103 TTMTQWRRGEISD
+2103 TTMTQWRRREISD

>member
-1 MAEYIGSVK
+1 MNITGSRQENVSAIVPENITGSGKAPDEVKKKSVYVAETGSLVFVPEDYTPAQQTAAARREEFEQINEFLSKESFWNRYVAAPTATFVKSAANQASDLSIGSLSR
-10 KDDTDMLETT
+10 LEAWAENAGAEIAYDKARQQGMDYPQALLQLRKETIERNRRLADKAK
-20 FVQDGD
+20 FD
-26 IRQMVVAP
+26 IAEGESEVAQNL
-34 KGTSVEELKKLARKQ
+34 GSGAVSIGSMFLAWGLGNKKLALD
-49 KLAPLYSPEYTKA
+49 LAK
-62 LNTALARRR
+62 
-71 DPLPEPRPINFRDWR
+71 
-86 PKKEEETNPIVTF
+86 TF
-99 GKSAI
+99 GLSSGTSMYENLTMAGAPFDTATYRGAAAG
-104 NQVSELTVG
+104 VSEYALEKIGFEWVTNRIVNER
-113 TASMLY
+113 LY
-119 AYGNEAGAQ
+119 PITKRFIEPMAAGSVQ
-128 LAQDLHGEEL
+128 
-138 SDEAREKWRK
+138 
-148 EIEEIGR
+148 
-155 KGWEKS
+155 
-161 RAVKDM
+161 
-167 FQFDNTPGE
+167 
-176 SETAQNAGSLITPYL
+176 ETAQEGKDILLEQGYVESTPDENFDR
-191 LMGLGYLA
+191 LA
-199 TGGVAPL
+199 TA
-206 VALYGTSSGLGTI
+206 AIYGAI
-219 ENARLK
+219 
-225 GDTPKRALMRGVASG
+225 
-240 FAEAGLER
+240 LETA
-248 VGANVMISS
+248 GANVGYEL
-257 ITNKR
+257 R
-262 LYPLMNRFVFPAW
+262 RR
-275 GGVVQ
+275 
-280 EGLQT
+280 GLRKNLEQ
-285 AKDMAINYDLEPVTA
+285 AAIKDGYDT
-300 DEALDQILT
+300 
-309 ASMWGAFGELAG
+309 
-321 TQIGYMRNREMIR
+321 
-334 RSVEEKAL
+334 
-342 AAGHDAKTA
+342 KTA
-351 KKIARAATPSV
+351 AKLAKAATPST
-362 NELAGD
+362 NEMLN
-368 ITETLRENNEQ
+368 ILRQQETQMLDRM
-379 LEKFTFEQM
+379 EKFTPEQM
-388 EEYEKSIELA
+388 AEYEKSIELA

-476 RTVKIGNRVV
+476 RAVKIGNRVV
-486 ETSAAMTEEEINEA
+486 ETPAAMTEEEINEA

-513 ERYREESQRGVL
+513 ERE
-525 FSKENLTTREDGYSI
+525 F
-540 ADDNEVV
+540 
-547 DVVNIPD
+547 
-554 NAVPDFKT
+554 
-562 KTELRNWLIGK
+562 
-573 FEEIGN
+573 FEECP
-579 ITIESTGA
+579 S
-587 NVDFNKTAAQK
+587 
-598 VVKNARN
+598 R
-605 RTNNIA
+605 
-611 YPEIEK
+611 
-617 IVSGAK
+617 
-623 YSGFRSADEKHKG
+623 
-636 KVRGQDVYHS
+636 
-646 GVVYKGKPYSVE
+646 
-658 FYVDVPLNAGAT
+658 
-670 DNFAGNKI
+670 
-678 RQIRIEPA
+678 
-686 DTQVT
+686 
-691 SESQNSF
+691 
-698 AQAYGSIHNI
+698 
-708 SLAVLRGKVNPARQK
+708 
-723 NGKLFSKAYVSMK
+723 KLFSLGDGKV
-736 QPLQGEYLDAE
+736 DFAE
-747 RFEGTGE
+747 FR
-754 GIMAHGW
+754 
-761 GNYLLKDRVTNKVR
+761 
-775 YFNRFNQQSV
+775 
-785 TYQGKLVD
+785 GKPE
-793 NLHKDGAIEKYANLL
+793 GAIEKLL
-808 EYYHGDKETVGE
+808 QEKSGYVSGAIYKEGIGDIDFIYGEPGKNGYGLAHIIERRNQQGINGEEFVREIPKIINQGVVYDILGVNDRKYILSSDKETIIRLDLDGE
-820 EIEST
+820 KRNWLLTAYMKKSRALPA
-825 LRIANMHIEDAKR
+825 LRTSS
-838 KIEAYDGQ
+838 GQ
-846 LSEDRKKE
+846 I
-854 AKKRAE
+854 
-860 KAQSYGDLGVSA
+860 Y
-872 NMVFGEANT
+872 
-881 FELYTDALWTLQQTE
+881 
-896 RTKTLFEQM
+896 
-905 QKLNPDDFEV
+905 
-915 QNTAAQYEAEVPEDD
+915 
-930 VLLDEQKPLSEQSDF
+930 LDEPITSSNPASENNISSDTEN
-945 VKSILEKMN
+945 VNN
-954 KDSSA
+954 KLFS
-959 KGFLDS
+959 
-965 LRTFKTDED
+965 T
-974 IDGEDIYQKIAK
+974 
-986 YMDEFILDADGNVA
+986 
-1000 EYNDPFKQAS
+1000 
-1010 LLLAE
+1010 
-1015 NGIKGIKYDGKVDGE
+1015 
-1030 GYVIFDGKDV
+1030 
-1040 TDYNRL
+1040 
-1046 LSSRGETVQGTY
+1046 GETVRGTY

-1257 RTLADEKGVVDDA
+1257 RTLADEKGVVDDV

-1367 DIVKVNRNAIKYL
+1367 DVVKVNRNAIKYL
-1380 QAKTAEMNKDYRE
+1380 QAKTAEMNKDYQE

-1509 AEALRAQEA
+1509 AEALAAQEA

-1553 NGAESSLVALQD
+1553 NGAESSLAALQD

-1819 ENLRVRGQ
+1819 ENLRVRSQ

>member
-1 MAEYIGSVK
+1 MNITGSRQENVSAIVPENITGSGKAPDEVKKKSVYVAETGSLVFVPEDYTPAQQTAAARREEFEQINEFLSKESFWNRYVAAPTATFVKSAANQASDLSIGSLSR
-10 KDDTDMLETT
+10 LEAWAENAGAEIAYDKARQQGMDYPQALLQLRKETIERNRRLADKAK
-20 FVQDGD
+20 FD
-26 IRQMVVAP
+26 IAEGESEVAQNL
-34 KGTSVEELKKLARKQ
+34 GSGAVSIGSMFLAWGLGNKKLALD
-49 KLAPLYSPEYTKA
+49 LAK
-62 LNTALARRR
+62 
-71 DPLPEPRPINFRDWR
+71 
-86 PKKEEETNPIVTF
+86 TF
-99 GKSAI
+99 GLSSGTSMYENLTMAGAPFDTATYRGAAAG
-104 NQVSELTVG
+104 VSEYALEKIGFEWVTNRIVNER
-113 TASMLY
+113 LY
-119 AYGNEAGAQ
+119 PITKRFIEPMAAGSVQ
-128 LAQDLHGEEL
+128 
-138 SDEAREKWRK
+138 
-148 EIEEIGR
+148 
-155 KGWEKS
+155 
-161 RAVKDM
+161 
-167 FQFDNTPGE
+167 
-176 SETAQNAGSLITPYL
+176 ETAQEGKDILLEQGYVESTPDENFDR
-191 LMGLGYLA
+191 LA
-199 TGGVAPL
+199 TA
-206 VALYGTSSGLGTI
+206 AIYGAI
-219 ENARLK
+219 
-225 GDTPKRALMRGVASG
+225 
-240 FAEAGLER
+240 LETA
-248 VGANVMISS
+248 GANVGYEL
-257 ITNKR
+257 R
-262 LYPLMNRFVFPAW
+262 RR
-275 GGVVQ
+275 
-280 EGLQT
+280 GLRKNLEQ
-285 AKDMAINYDLEPVTA
+285 AAIKDGYDT
-300 DEALDQILT
+300 
-309 ASMWGAFGELAG
+309 
-321 TQIGYMRNREMIR
+321 
-334 RSVEEKAL
+334 
-342 AAGHDAKTA
+342 KTA
-351 KKIARAATPSV
+351 AKLAKAATPST
-362 NELAGD
+362 NEMLN
-368 ITETLRENNEQ
+368 ILRQQETQMLDGM
-379 LEKFTFEQM
+379 EKFTPEQM
-388 EEYEKSIELA
+388 SEYEKSIELA

-476 RTVKIGNRVV
+476 RAVKIGNRVV
-486 ETSAAMTEEEINEA
+486 ETPAVMTEDEINEA

-513 ERYREESQRGVL
+513 DRE
-525 FSKENLTTREDGYSI
+525 F
-540 ADDNEVV
+540 
-547 DVVNIPD
+547 
-554 NAVPDFKT
+554 
-562 KTELRNWLIGK
+562 
-573 FEEIGN
+573 FEERP
-579 ITIESTGA
+579 S
-587 NVDFNKTAAQK
+587 
-598 VVKNARN
+598 R
-605 RTNNIA
+605 
-611 YPEIEK
+611 
-617 IVSGAK
+617 
-623 YSGFRSADEKHKG
+623 
-636 KVRGQDVYHS
+636 
-646 GVVYKGKPYSVE
+646 
-658 FYVDVPLNAGAT
+658 
-670 DNFAGNKI
+670 
-678 RQIRIEPA
+678 
-686 DTQVT
+686 
-691 SESQNSF
+691 
-698 AQAYGSIHNI
+698 
-708 SLAVLRGKVNPARQK
+708 
-723 NGKLFSKAYVSMK
+723 KLFS
-736 QPLQGEYLDAE
+736 
-747 RFEGTGE
+747 
-754 GIMAHGW
+754 
-761 GNYLLKDRVTNKVR
+761 
-775 YFNRFNQQSV
+775 
-785 TYQGKLVD
+785 
-793 NLHKDGAIEKYANLL
+793 
-808 EYYHGDKETVGE
+808 
-820 EIEST
+820 
-825 LRIANMHIEDAKR
+825 
-838 KIEAYDGQ
+838 
-846 LSEDRKKE
+846 
-854 AKKRAE
+854 
-860 KAQSYGDLGVSA
+860 LG
-872 NMVFGEANT
+872 
-881 FELYTDALWTLQQTE
+881 
-896 RTKTLFEQM
+896 
-905 QKLNPDDFEV
+905 
-915 QNTAAQYEAEVPEDD
+915 
-930 VLLDEQKPLSEQSDF
+930 
-945 VKSILEKMN
+945 
-954 KDSSA
+954 
-959 KGFLDS
+959 
-965 LRTFKTDED
+965 
-974 IDGEDIYQKIAK
+974 
-986 YMDEFILDADGNVA
+986 
-1000 EYNDPFKQAS
+1000 
-1010 LLLAE
+1010 
-1015 NGIKGIKYDGKVDGE
+1015 DGKVDFAEFRGNPE
-1030 GYVIFDGKDV
+1030 GAIEQLLREKNGYVSGAIYKEGIGDIDFIYGEPGKNGYGLAHIIERRNQQGINGEEFVREIPEIIRTGSVYNVLGQSGRKFILSNDKEALIRLDWDGEQR
-1040 TDYNRL
+1040 NWL
-1046 LSSRGETVQGTY
+1046 LTAYMKENGALPVGLTSGQTYLDEQTPSSNSISINNISSDTENVNNKLFSTGETVQGTY

-1092 QEYGFSDYDR
+1092 QEYGFSKYDR
-1102 GVMKWLSKRGKH
+1102 GVMDWLSRKGKH
-1114 DITGFADMQDQDWE
+1114 KIKGFADMQDQDWE

-1509 AEALRAQEA
+1509 AEALAAQEA

-1553 NGAESSLVALQD
+1553 KGAESSLAALQD

-1657 VMDSAREIYG
+1657 VMDSARKIYG

-1751 HMLTNNLGTLLSYLS
+1751 HMRTNNLGTLLSYLS

-1873 MTDKAIRGAIVKKYG
+1873 MTDKAIRGAVVKKYG
-1888 EDSYR
+1888 EDAYR

-2006 NSKFGL
+2006 NSKVGL

-2017 NWRQLATTPIRFAD
+2017 NWRQLATTPRRFAD

>member
-1 MAEYIGSVK
+1 MNITGSRQENVSAIVPENITGSGKAPDEVKKKSVYVAETGSLVFVPEDYTPAQQTAAARREEFEQINEFLSKESFWNRYVAAPTATFVKSAANQASDLSIGSLSR
-10 KDDTDMLETT
+10 LEAWAENAGAEIAYDKARQQGMDYPQALLQLRKETIERNRRLADKAK
-20 FVQDGD
+20 FD
-26 IRQMVVAP
+26 IAEGESEVAQNL
-34 KGTSVEELKKLARKQ
+34 GSGAVSIGSMFLAWGLGNKKLALD
-49 KLAPLYSPEYTKA
+49 LAK
-62 LNTALARRR
+62 
-71 DPLPEPRPINFRDWR
+71 
-86 PKKEEETNPIVTF
+86 TF
-99 GKSAI
+99 GLSSGTSMYENLTMAGAPFDTATYRGAAAG
-104 NQVSELTVG
+104 VSEYALEKIGFEWVTNRIVNER
-113 TASMLY
+113 LY
-119 AYGNEAGAQ
+119 PITKRFIEPMAAGSVQ
-128 LAQDLHGEEL
+128 
-138 SDEAREKWRK
+138 
-148 EIEEIGR
+148 
-155 KGWEKS
+155 
-161 RAVKDM
+161 
-167 FQFDNTPGE
+167 
-176 SETAQNAGSLITPYL
+176 ETAQEGKDILLEQGYVESTPDENFDR
-191 LMGLGYLA
+191 LA
-199 TGGVAPL
+199 TA
-206 VALYGTSSGLGTI
+206 AIYGAI
-219 ENARLK
+219 
-225 GDTPKRALMRGVASG
+225 
-240 FAEAGLER
+240 LETA
-248 VGANVMISS
+248 GANVGYEL
-257 ITNKR
+257 R
-262 LYPLMNRFVFPAW
+262 RR
-275 GGVVQ
+275 
-280 EGLQT
+280 GLRKNLEQ
-285 AKDMAINYDLEPVTA
+285 AAIKDGYDT
-300 DEALDQILT
+300 
-309 ASMWGAFGELAG
+309 
-321 TQIGYMRNREMIR
+321 
-334 RSVEEKAL
+334 
-342 AAGHDAKTA
+342 KTA
-351 KKIARAATPSV
+351 AKLAKAATPST
-362 NELAGD
+362 NEMLN
-368 ITETLRENNEQ
+368 ILRQQETQMLDGM
-379 LEKFTFEQM
+379 EKFTPEQM
-388 EEYEKSIELA
+388 SEYEKSIELA

-476 RTVKIGNRVV
+476 RAVKIGNRVV
-486 ETSAAMTEEEINEA
+486 ETPAVMTEDEINEA

-513 ERYREESQRGVL
+513 ERE
-525 FSKENLTTREDGYSI
+525 F
-540 ADDNEVV
+540 
-547 DVVNIPD
+547 
-554 NAVPDFKT
+554 
-562 KTELRNWLIGK
+562 
-573 FEEIGN
+573 FEERP
-579 ITIESTGA
+579 S
-587 NVDFNKTAAQK
+587 
-598 VVKNARN
+598 R
-605 RTNNIA
+605 
-611 YPEIEK
+611 
-617 IVSGAK
+617 
-623 YSGFRSADEKHKG
+623 
-636 KVRGQDVYHS
+636 
-646 GVVYKGKPYSVE
+646 
-658 FYVDVPLNAGAT
+658 
-670 DNFAGNKI
+670 
-678 RQIRIEPA
+678 
-686 DTQVT
+686 
-691 SESQNSF
+691 
-698 AQAYGSIHNI
+698 
-708 SLAVLRGKVNPARQK
+708 
-723 NGKLFSKAYVSMK
+723 KLFS
-736 QPLQGEYLDAE
+736 
-747 RFEGTGE
+747 
-754 GIMAHGW
+754 
-761 GNYLLKDRVTNKVR
+761 
-775 YFNRFNQQSV
+775 
-785 TYQGKLVD
+785 
-793 NLHKDGAIEKYANLL
+793 
-808 EYYHGDKETVGE
+808 
-820 EIEST
+820 
-825 LRIANMHIEDAKR
+825 
-838 KIEAYDGQ
+838 
-846 LSEDRKKE
+846 
-854 AKKRAE
+854 
-860 KAQSYGDLGVSA
+860 LG
-872 NMVFGEANT
+872 
-881 FELYTDALWTLQQTE
+881 
-896 RTKTLFEQM
+896 
-905 QKLNPDDFEV
+905 
-915 QNTAAQYEAEVPEDD
+915 
-930 VLLDEQKPLSEQSDF
+930 
-945 VKSILEKMN
+945 
-954 KDSSA
+954 
-959 KGFLDS
+959 
-965 LRTFKTDED
+965 
-974 IDGEDIYQKIAK
+974 
-986 YMDEFILDADGNVA
+986 
-1000 EYNDPFKQAS
+1000 
-1010 LLLAE
+1010 
-1015 NGIKGIKYDGKVDGE
+1015 DGKVDFAEFRGNPE
-1030 GYVIFDGKDV
+1030 GAIEQLLREKNGYVSGAIYKEGIGDIDFIYGEPGKNGYGLAHIIERRNQQGINGEEFVREIPEIIRTGSVYNVLGQSGRKFILSNDKEALIRLDWDGEQR
-1040 TDYNRL
+1040 NWL
-1046 LSSRGETVQGTY
+1046 LTAYMKENGALPVGLTSGQTYLDEQTPSSNSISINNISSDTENVNNKLFSTGETVQGTY

-1092 QEYGFSDYDR
+1092 QEYGFSKYDR
-1102 GVMKWLSKRGKH
+1102 GVMDWLSRKGKH
-1114 DITGFADMQDQDWE
+1114 KIKGFADMQDQDWE

-1433 MGNIQRVKDAES
+1433 KGNIQRVKDAES

-1509 AEALRAQEA
+1509 AEALAAQEA

-1553 NGAESSLVALQD
+1553 KGAESSLAALQD

-1819 ENLRVRGQ
+1819 ENLRVRSQ

-1873 MTDKAIRGAIVKKYG
+1873 MTDKAIRGVIVKKYG